1 MCLTICGTY
10 TPVKCPIEII
20 IIERTT
26 NITFLTLTHTTMGKT
41 NAKMCSH
48 KATQVLPLS
57 KGTPAVGIASSSYFA
72 ACARHVGALALFGLM
87 FCPVQV
93 MASRAPRLAMADSSS
108 VVTPVLPD
116 QGTTTPTDSIG
127 NGGAGD
133 AEEVVPDTIP
143 FAQLWKHNSWRSTN
157 EKAGSTTQQSWEI
170 ICNRPTKLTFNY
182 SCYNGSYGT
191 FQVTLNDSTIISRG
205 NWDSTEDRLYQI
217 DLPAGRYV
225 LKASYYTRYDNYYD
239 PDGLNEYCYARISGI
254 ATDDVQAN
262 ATAYLSGLA
271 DYPALKQE
279 LQTALDNSSAA
290 PDDEALYNTLA
301 ATLND
306 VRTAV
311 SYYPLIQKD
320 IVVAD
325 SILNEGAYV
334 DISEAVAL
342 GRAIDVNTSTSAN
355 YLAAFD
361 ALETSIA
368 VQVSSNQKIDD
379 WAFNTDQRYTIDNM
393 GYYLDQDHKVAAC
406 TGLEAQDADV
416 TNLVIPSTVRYNG
429 VTYAVVAL
437 YDNRYNQNKVR
448 TLTLP
453 RTLRHI
459 NDYGLS
465 DYRAITD
472 LEIPANVERMGNYI
486 VNNCPQLQRIKVNA
500 EVPPTLGSLDNNR
513 YYDEYGNSTY
523 HYLRIVIPRESFH
536 AYRLVNAWN
545 TDYNVLIGGDEGITV
560 NTGKIAAGDL
570 GHVVVEEAG
579 YLQEV
584 NKLIIEGELNADD
597 WSKIG
602 QMTNLTE
609 LDLSKALIDEIPSN
623 AFNGRWAIDKV
634 VLPPTLKKIGSYAF
648 QNTSLTSVNIPD
660 NVETIENNAFGR
672 VKRLQEVHLPD
683 NLTALGG
690 SAFEYCRNL
699 RAVKIPS
706 KIKVITWYAFRDCS
720 SLQSVELHDSITGF
734 GNESFAGCDL
744 REITLPKST
753 TAVGNHA
760 FEGNANL
767 SKVTFNEGL
776 IYIGESA
783 FQNTAIDTLNC
794 PSTLRNIYNS
804 AFAGC
809 RNLRQIY
816 LNEGLTRIEMYAL
829 ANNKATEI
837 VLPSSLEYCAG
848 GAFDDCDSLVTIE
861 ARSVMPPNTDN
872 GCPLTSADLTKAILY
887 VPVWSLAEY
896 QLATGWNQ
904 FYTFR
909 TSDFMPQYVKVNKD
923 FYFTLR
929 DELDPDYRP
938 DIELTV
944 TNNQITDS
952 QGNTD
957 YQHGNLTISGRS
969 KLAVNDF
976 SMVLS
981 PYAKYSYKQNY
992 YYNENY
998 RHLRPTS
1005 LIVKGEM
1012 RAENVTINL
1021 WNATNRWQF
1030 VSFPFDV
1037 KVSDI
1042 VPVDSTTSWV
1052 IRGHSGAE
1060 RAAGNAAAVWQN
1072 LSADDVLQAGKGY
1085 IMQCYK
1091 PDDKNGNYDAAQ
1103 FTVRPLTTTV
1113 NRQQIFNADNRTVAL
1128 EEHLAEF
1135 EHNRS
1140 WNLIGNPYPS
1150 YFDTRFLDFGAPFMV
1165 WNSNNQ
1171 NYEAYSPVDDSYILA
1186 PAEAFFVQRP
1196 VDQESIT
1203 FLKDGRQT
1211 DRYAR
1216 TLVEEEPASAP
1227 QRIRAAYDSNTHTA
1241 AQRTVFNIT
1250 LAKDGQQ
1257 ADRTRVVINEAATM
1271 QYDLSRDAAKFTGTE
1286 PAVSQ
1291 IFTINGATRY
1301 AINERPLNNGQALLG
1316 LHFGT
1321 DGTYTIG
1328 LSNQPDGQV
1337 TLEDRL
1343 TGTKL
1348 QLNGTAGYSFT
1359 AKAGDSTDRFVLHF
1373 DAVATGINAATVNEA
1388 DRNDDT
1394 YTLDG
1399 RKVNNPT
1406 APGLYIKGGK
1416 KGIK

>member
-1 MCLTICGTY
+1 
-10 TPVKCPIEII
+10 
-20 IIERTT
+20 
-26 NITFLTLTHTTMGKT
+26 MGKT

-57 KGTPAVGIASSSYFA
+57 KGTPAMGIASSSYFA

-108 VVTPVLPD
+108 VVTPVQPD

-239 PDGLNEYCYARISGI
+239 SEGLTEYCYAGISHI
-254 ATDDVQAN
+254 ATDDAQAN
-262 ATAYLSGLA
+262 ATAFLGALA

-279 LQTALDNSSAA
+279 LQTAIDNSNAA

-306 VRTAV
+306 VRKAV

-342 GRAIDVNTSTSAN
+342 GRAIDVNTSTSAD

-368 VQVSSNQKIDD
+368 VQVTSNQSIDD
-379 WAFNTDQRYTIDNM
+379 WAINTDQLYTVDNM
-393 GYYLDQDHKVAAC
+393 GYYFDKDHKVAAC
-406 TGLEAQDADV
+406 IGLQTEDADV
-416 TNLVIPSTVRYNG
+416 TDLVIPSTVRYNN

-459 NDYGLS
+459 NDWGLS
-465 DYRAITD
+465 DYRAITN
-472 LEIPANVERMGNYI
+472 LEIPANVERMGENVVY
-486 VNNCPQLQRIKVNA
+486 NCPQLRRIKVNA
-500 EVPPTLGSLDNNR
+500 EVPPTLGSLDNES
-513 YYDEYGNSTY
+513 YSDERAYIKIT
-523 HYLRIVIPRESFH
+523 IPRESFH
-536 AYRLVNAWN
+536 AYRLVSAWK
-545 TDYNVLIGGDEGITV
+545 TDRTVLIGGDEGVTV
-560 NTGKIAAGDL
+560 STGKIAAGDL

-597 WSKIG
+597 WSKIK

-623 AFNGRWAIDKV
+623 AFSGRWAIDKV
-634 VLPPTLKKIGSYAF
+634 VLPPTLKKVGSFAF
-648 QNTSLTSVNIPD
+648 QGTALTSVNIPD
-660 NVETIENNAFGR
+660 NVETIKECAFSQVR
-672 VKRLQEVHLPD
+672 QLQEVHLPD
-683 NLTALGG
+683 SLTSLGNY
-690 SAFEYCRNL
+690 AFAECRSL
-699 RAVKIPS
+699 RTVKIPT
-706 KIKVITWYAFRDCS
+706 KLKTIPDYTFQNCR
-720 SLQSVELHDSITGF
+720 SLQSVELHDSITAF
-734 GNESFAGCDL
+734 EDYSFNNCDL

-753 TAVGNHA
+753 TWVGGSA
-760 FEGNANL
+760 FKGNANL
-767 SKVTFNEGL
+767 SKVTLNEGL
-776 IYIGESA
+776 VDIWTYA

-794 PSTLRNIYNS
+794 PSTLRNIYSN
-804 AFAGC
+804 AFRDC
-809 RNLRQIY
+809 TNLRQIN
-816 LNEGLTRIEMYAL
+816 LNEGLTRIESGAL

-848 GAFDDCDSLVTIE
+848 GAFYDCDSLVTIE
-861 ARSVMPPNTDN
+861 ARSVMPPNTDGN
-872 GCPLTSADLTKAILY
+872 CPLSGTDLTKAVLY
-887 VPVWSLAEY
+887 VPVWSLSEY

-952 QGNTD
+952 QNNSD

-976 SMVLS
+976 SMVLA
-981 PYAKYSYKQNY
+981 PYAKYAYEGGGYNY
-992 YYNENY
+992 YNDY
-998 RHLRPTS
+998 RYLRPTS

-1091 PDDKNGNYDAAQ
+1091 PNDKNGNYDAAQ

-1227 QRIRAAYDSNTHTA
+1227 QRIRAAYDSNTHAA

-1373 DAVATGINAATVNEA
+1373 DAVATGINAATANEA

-1416 KGIK
+1416 KVIK

>member
-1 MCLTICGTY
+1 
-10 TPVKCPIEII
+10 
-20 IIERTT
+20 
-26 NITFLTLTHTTMGKT
+26 MGKT

-48 KATQVLPLS
+48 KAMQVLPLS
-57 KGTPAVGIASSSYFA
+57 KGTPTVGIASSSYFA

-108 VVTPVLPD
+108 VVTPVQPD

-127 NGGAGD
+127 NSGAGD
-133 AEEVVPDTIP
+133 TEQVLPDTIP
-143 FAQLWKHNSWRSTN
+143 FAQLWKHNSWQSTN
-157 EKAGSTTQQSWEI
+157 KEAGSTTQQSWEI
-170 ICNRPTKLTFNY
+170 ICSRPTKLSFNY
-182 SCYNGSYGT
+182 AYKNRYSEIH
-191 FQVTLNDSTIISRG
+191 VTLNDSTIIRDG
-205 NWDSTEDRLYQI
+205 AWYSTESRHYQI

-225 LKASYYTRYDNYYD
+225 LKASYYTEGENPDDINNQNY
-239 PDGLNEYCYARISGI
+239 NYARISDI
-254 ATDDVQAN
+254 ATDDAQSN
-262 ATAYLSGLA
+262 ATAFLGALA

-290 PDDEALYNTLA
+290 PDDEVLYNTLA

-306 VRTAV
+306 VRKAV

-342 GRAIDVNTSTSAN
+342 GRAIDVNTSTSAE
-355 YLAAFD
+355 YLAAFE

-368 VQVSSNQKIDD
+368 VQVTSNQKIDE
-379 WAFNTDQRYTIDNM
+379 WAINTDRRYTIDNM
-393 GYYLDQDHKVAAC
+393 GYYLDQEHKVAAC
-406 TGLEAQDADV
+406 TGLQAENADV

-472 LEIPANVERMGNYI
+472 LEIPANVERMGNNI
-486 VNNCPQLQRIKVNA
+486 VNNCPQLQRIKINA
-500 EVPPTLGSLDNNR
+500 EVPPTLGSLSNDY
-513 YYDEYGNSTY
+513 YYDEFNDRGR
-523 HYLRIVIPRESFH
+523 HYYKITIPRESFH
-536 AYRLVNAWN
+536 AYRLVNAWTN
-545 TDYNVLIGGDEGITV
+545 YTVLIGGDEGITV
-560 NTGKIAAGDL
+560 STGKIAAGDL
-570 GHVVVEEAG
+570 GHVVVDEAG

-584 NKLIIEGELNADD
+584 NKLIIEGELNSDD
-597 WSKIG
+597 WSKIK

-609 LDLSKALIDEIPSN
+609 VDLSKALIDEIPEG
-623 AFNGRWAIDKV
+623 AFRDRWAIDKV
-634 VLPPTLKKIGSYAF
+634 LLPPTLKKIGPYAF
-648 QNTSLTSVNIPD
+648 QRAALTSVNIPD
-660 NVETIENNAFGR
+660 NVETIDRTAFGGA
-672 VKRLQEVHLPD
+672 KYMQEVHLPD
-683 NLTALGG
+683 SLTSLGEG
-690 SAFEYCRNL
+690 AFEYCKSL
-699 RAVKIPS
+699 HSVKIPA
-706 KIKVITWYAFRDCS
+706 KIKEIPGYALRYCN
-720 SLQSVELHDSITGF
+720 SLQSVELHDSITSIGYEAF
-734 GNESFAGCDL
+734 GNSDL

-753 TAVGNHA
+753 TRVGDYA
-760 FEGNANL
+760 FKENTNL
-767 SKVTFNEGL
+767 SKVTLNEGL
-776 IYIGESA
+776 INIGDCA

-794 PSTLRNIYNS
+794 PSTLRSIS
-804 AFAGC
+804 EGAFAGC
-809 RNLRQIY
+809 GNLRQIN
-816 LNEGLTRIEMYAL
+816 LNEGLTRIELYAL

-837 VLPSSLEYCAG
+837 VLPSSLEYCSQS
-848 GAFDDCDSLVTIE
+848 AFDDCDSLVTIE
-861 ARSVMPPNTDN
+861 ARSVMPPNTDG
-872 GCPLTSADLTKAILY
+872 GCPLTSSDLTKAVLY

-929 DELDPDYRP
+929 DELAPDYRP

-952 QGNTD
+952 QNNSD

-976 SMVLS
+976 SMVLA
-981 PYAKYSYKQNY
+981 PYAKYAYEGGGYNY
-992 YYNENY
+992 YNDY
-998 RHLRPTS
+998 RYLRPTS

-1021 WNATNRWQF
+1021 WNATERWQF

-1091 PDDKNGNYDAAQ
+1091 PNDKNGNYDAAQ

-1227 QRIRAAYDSNTHTA
+1227 QRIRAAYDSNAHTA

-1301 AINERPLNNGQALLG
+1301 AINERPLNNGQAMLG

-1373 DAVATGINAATVNEA
+1373 DAVATGINAATTNEA

-1416 KGIK
+1416 KVIK

>member
-1 MCLTICGTY
+1 
-10 TPVKCPIEII
+10 
-20 IIERTT
+20 
-26 NITFLTLTHTTMGKT
+26 MGKT

-93 MASRAPRLAMADSSS
+93 MASRAPRLAVADSSE
-108 VVTPVLPD
+108 VVSPVLPD
-116 QGTTTPTDSIG
+116 QGTTAPTDSIG

-133 AEEVVPDTIP
+133 TEEVLPDTIP
-143 FAQLWKHNSWRSTN
+143 FAQLWKHNRYIVYGGT
-157 EKAGSTTQQSWEI
+157 EGTVEQKSWEI
-170 ICNRPTKLTFNY
+170 IARRETKLSF
-182 SCYNGSYGT
+182 SYGT
-191 FQVTLNDSTIISRG
+191 ADDQWNFYTQIFIDDERVREMNGGTYNNTFSVTLTPGRHILTFKNECYGEVDSTTYAFIS
-205 NWDSTEDRLYQI
+205 DIATEDAQ
-217 DLPAGRYV
+217 
-225 LKASYYTRYDNYYD
+225 T
-239 PDGLNEYCYARISGI
+239 
-254 ATDDVQAN
+254 N
-262 ATAYLSGLA
+262 ATAFVNALEG
-271 DYPALKQE
+271 YPPLKQE
-279 LQTALDNSSAA
+279 LQTALDNYNAA

-306 VRTAV
+306 VRKAV

-342 GRAIDVNTSTSAN
+342 GRAIDVNTSTSAD

-368 VQVSSNQKIDD
+368 VQVTSNQSIDD

-406 TGLEAQDADV
+406 TGLEAENADV
-416 TNLVIPSTVRYNG
+416 TDLVIPSTVRYNG

-459 NDYGLS
+459 NDGGLS

-472 LEIPANVERMGNYI
+472 LEIPANVERMGNNI
-486 VNNCPQLQRIKVNA
+486 VYNCPQLQRIKVNA
-500 EVPPTLGSLDNNR
+500 EVPPTLGSLDNNS
-513 YYDEYGNSTY
+513 YYEDGYRTY
-523 HYLRIVIPRESFH
+523 HYIRIVIPRESFH

-545 TDYNVLIGGDEGITV
+545 TDHNVLIGGDEGITV
-560 NTGKIAAGDL
+560 STGKIAAGDL

-597 WSKIG
+597 WSKIK

-609 LDLSKALIDEIPSN
+609 LDLSKALIDEIPN
-623 AFNGRWAIDKV
+623 EAFNGRWAIDKV
-634 VLPPTLKKIGSYAF
+634 LLPPTLKKIGAYAF
-648 QNTSLTSVNIPD
+648 QGTALTSVNIPD
-660 NVETIENNAFGR
+660 NVESIKECAFNNAR
-672 VKRLQEVHLPD
+672 QLQEVHLPD
-683 NLTALGG
+683 SLTSLGT
-690 SAFEYCRNL
+690 SAFEYCRSL
-699 RAVKIPS
+699 RTIKIPT
-706 KIKVITWYAFRDCS
+706 KLKVIPPYTFDACK

-734 GNESFAGCDL
+734 GNHAFVNCDL

-753 TAVGNHA
+753 SWVDNDAFSGNV
-760 FEGNANL
+760 NL
-767 SKVTFNEGL
+767 SKVTLNEGL
-776 IYIGESA
+776 VNISDKA
-783 FQNTAIDTLNC
+783 FYQTAIDTLNC
-794 PSTLRNIYNS
+794 PSTLRSIRNS
-804 AFAGC
+804 AFARC
-809 RNLRQIY
+809 NNLRQIN
-816 LNEGLTRIEMYAL
+816 LNEGLTRIESGAL

-848 GAFDDCDSLVTIE
+848 GAFYDCDSLVTIE
-861 ARSVMPPNTDN
+861 ARSVMPPNTDGN
-872 GCPLTSADLTKAILY
+872 CPLSGTDLTKAVLY
-887 VPVWSLAEY
+887 VPVWSLSEY

-938 DIELTV
+938 DIELTY

-952 QGNTD
+952 QGNDD

-981 PYAKYSYKQNY
+981 PFTKYIYEGGYYDYYSNESYRY
-992 YYNENY
+992 
-998 RHLRPTS
+998 LRPTS

-1091 PDDKNGNYDAAQ
+1091 PDDKNGNYEAAQ

-1196 VDQESIT
+1196 VDQENIT

-1227 QRIRAAYDSNTHTA
+1227 QRIRAAYDSNAHTA

-1373 DAVATGINAATVNEA
+1373 DAVATGINAATTNEA

-1416 KGIK
+1416 KVIK

>member
-1 MCLTICGTY
+1 
-10 TPVKCPIEII
+10 
-20 IIERTT
+20 
-26 NITFLTLTHTTMGKT
+26 MGKT

-93 MASRAPRLAMADSSS
+93 MASRAPRLAVADSSE
-108 VVTPVLPD
+108 VVSPVLPDQGTTAPTDSIGNGGTVLPD

-127 NGGAGD
+127 NGGTD
-133 AEEVVPDTIP
+133 DTEEVLPDTIP
-143 FAQLWKHNSWRSTN
+143 YEQLLKHNSWQSTN
-157 EKAGSTTQQSWEI
+157 KEAGSTTQQSWEI
-170 ICNRPTKLTFNY
+170 ICNRPTKLLFIYACNNY
-182 SCYNGSYGT
+182 DSYGT
-191 FQVTLNDSTIISRG
+191 FQVTLNDSTIISKDR
-205 NWDSTEDRLYQI
+205 WSSTNGQLYQI
-217 DLPAGRYV
+217 ELPAGRYV
-225 LKASYYTRYDNYYD
+225 LKASYYTRYDNQND
-239 PDGLNEYCYARISGI
+239 DCYARISSI
-254 ATDDVQAN
+254 ATDDAQAN
-262 ATAYLSGLA
+262 ATAYLGALA

-306 VRTAV
+306 VRKAV

-342 GRAIDVNTSTSAN
+342 GRAIDVNTSTSAD
-355 YLAAFD
+355 YLAAFE

-379 WAFNTDQRYTIDNM
+379 WAFNTNQRYTIDNM

-406 TGLEAQDADV
+406 TGLEVQDADV
-416 TNLVIPSTVRYNG
+416 TDLVIPSTVRYND

-459 NDYGLS
+459 NDWGLS

-472 LEIPANVERMGNYI
+472 LEIPANVERMGENI
-486 VNNCPQLQRIKVNA
+486 VYNCPQLQRIKVNA
-500 EVPPTLGSLDNNR
+500 EVPPTLGSLDNNSYHEDGYR
-513 YYDEYGNSTY
+513 TY
-523 HYLRIVIPRESFH
+523 HYIRIVIPRESFH

-560 NTGKIAAGDL
+560 STGKIAAGDL

-597 WSKIG
+597 WSKIK

-623 AFNGRWAIDKV
+623 AFSGRWAIDKV
-634 VLPPTLKKIGSYAF
+634 VLPPTLKKIGSFAF
-648 QNTSLTSVNIPD
+648 QGTALTSVNIPD
-660 NVETIENNAFGR
+660 NVETIKECAFSQVR
-672 VKRLQEVHLPD
+672 QLQEVHLPD
-683 NLTALGG
+683 SLTSLGNY
-690 SAFEYCRNL
+690 AFAECRSL
-699 RAVKIPS
+699 RTVKIPT
-706 KIKVITWYAFRDCS
+706 KLKTIPDYTFQNCR
-720 SLQSVELHDSITGF
+720 SLQSVELHDSITAF
-734 GNESFAGCDL
+734 EDYSFNNCDL

-753 TAVGNHA
+753 TWVGGSA
-760 FEGNANL
+760 FKGNANL
-767 SKVTFNEGL
+767 SKVTLNEGL
-776 IYIGESA
+776 VDIWTYA

-794 PSTLRNIYNS
+794 PSTLRNIYSN
-804 AFAGC
+804 AFRDC
-809 RNLRQIY
+809 TNLRQIN
-816 LNEGLTRIEMYAL
+816 LNEGLTRIESGAL

-848 GAFDDCDSLVTIE
+848 GAFYDCDSLVTIE
-861 ARSVMPPNTDN
+861 ARSVMPPNTDGN
-872 GCPLTSADLTKAILY
+872 CPLSGTDLTKAVLY
-887 VPVWSLAEY
+887 VPVWSLSEY

-952 QGNTD
+952 QNNSD

-976 SMVLS
+976 SMVLA
-981 PYAKYSYKQNY
+981 PYAKYAYEGGGYNY
-992 YYNENY
+992 YNDY
-998 RHLRPTS
+998 RYLRPTS

-1091 PDDKNGNYDAAQ
+1091 PNDKNGSYDAAQ

-1165 WNSNNQ
+1165 WNSYNG

-1227 QRIRAAYDSNTHTA
+1227 QRIRAAYDSNTHAA

-1250 LAKDGQQ
+1250 LTKDGQQ

-1328 LSNQPDGQV
+1328 LSNQPDGQI

-1343 TGTKL
+1343 TGTRL

-1373 DAVATGINAATVNEA
+1373 DAVATGINAATANEA
-1388 DRNDDT
+1388 DHNDDT

-1416 KGIK
+1416 KVIK

>member
-1 MCLTICGTY
+1 
-10 TPVKCPIEII
+10 
-20 IIERTT
+20 
-26 NITFLTLTHTTMGKT
+26 MGKT

-93 MASRAPRLAMADSSS
+93 MASRAPRLAVADSSE
-108 VVTPVLPD
+108 VVSPVLPD
-116 QGTTTPTDSIG
+116 QGTTTPTDSID

-133 AEEVVPDTIP
+133 TEQVLPDTIP
-143 FAQLWKHNSWRSTN
+143 FAQLWKHNRYIVYGGT
-157 EKAGSTTQQSWEI
+157 EGTVEQKSWEI
-170 ICNRPTKLTFNY
+170 IARRETKLSF
-182 SCYNGSYGT
+182 SYGT
-191 FQVTLNDSTIISRG
+191 ADDQWNFYTQIFIDDERVREMNGGTYNNTFSVTLTPGRHILTFKNECYGEVDSTTYAFIS
-205 NWDSTEDRLYQI
+205 DIATEDAQ
-217 DLPAGRYV
+217 
-225 LKASYYTRYDNYYD
+225 T
-239 PDGLNEYCYARISGI
+239 
-254 ATDDVQAN
+254 N
-262 ATAYLSGLA
+262 ATAFVNALEG
-271 DYPALKQE
+271 YPPLKQE

-306 VRTAV
+306 VRKAV

-342 GRAIDVNTSTSAN
+342 GRAIDVNTSTSAD

-368 VQVSSNQKIDD
+368 VQVTSNQSIDD

-406 TGLEAQDADV
+406 TGLETENADV
-416 TNLVIPSTVRYNG
+416 TDLVIPSTVRYNG

-459 NDYGLS
+459 NDGGLS
-465 DYRAITD
+465 YYRAITD
-472 LEIPANVERMGNYI
+472 LEIPANVERMGENI
-486 VNNCPQLQRIKVNA
+486 VYNCPQLQRIKVNA
-500 EVPPTLGSLDNNR
+500 EVPPTLGSLDNNS
-513 YYDEYGNSTY
+513 YYEDGYRTY
-523 HYLRIVIPRESFH
+523 HYIRIVIPRESFH

-560 NTGKIAAGDL
+560 STGKIAAGDL

-597 WSKIG
+597 WSKIK

-623 AFNGRWAIDKV
+623 AFSGRWAIDKV
-634 VLPPTLKKIGSYAF
+634 VLPPTLKKIGSFAF
-648 QNTSLTSVNIPD
+648 QGTALTSVNIPD
-660 NVETIENNAFGR
+660 NVETIKECAFSQVR
-672 VKRLQEVHLPD
+672 QLQEVHLPD
-683 NLTALGG
+683 SLTSLGNY
-690 SAFEYCRNL
+690 AFAECRSL
-699 RAVKIPS
+699 RTVKIPT
-706 KIKVITWYAFRDCS
+706 KLKTIPDYTFQNCR
-720 SLQSVELHDSITGF
+720 SLQSVELHDSITAF
-734 GNESFAGCDL
+734 EDYSFDNCDL

-753 TAVGNHA
+753 TWVGGSA
-760 FEGNANL
+760 FRGNANL
-767 SKVTFNEGL
+767 SKVTLNEGL
-776 IYIGESA
+776 VDIWTYA

-794 PSTLRNIYNS
+794 PSTLRNIYSN
-804 AFAGC
+804 AFRDC
-809 RNLRQIY
+809 TNLRQIN
-816 LNEGLTRIEMYAL
+816 LNEGLTRIESGAL

-848 GAFDDCDSLVTIE
+848 GAFYDCDSLVTIE
-861 ARSVMPPNTDN
+861 ARSVMPPNTDGN
-872 GCPLTSADLTKAILY
+872 CPLSGTDLTKAVLY
-887 VPVWSLAEY
+887 VPVWSLSEY

-929 DELDPDYRP
+929 DELAPDYRP

-952 QGNTD
+952 QNNSD

-976 SMVLS
+976 SMVLA
-981 PYAKYSYKQNY
+981 PYAKYAYEGGGYNY
-992 YYNENY
+992 YNDY
-998 RHLRPTS
+998 RYLRPTS

-1052 IRGHSGAE
+1052 IRSHSGAE

-1085 IMQCYK
+1085 IMQCFK
-1091 PDDKNGNYDAAQ
+1091 PNDKNGSYDAAQ

-1165 WNSNNQ
+1165 WNSYNQ

-1196 VDQESIT
+1196 VDQENIT

-1373 DAVATGINAATVNEA
+1373 DAVATGINAATTNEA

-1416 KGIK
+1416 KVIK

>member
-1 MCLTICGTY
+1 
-10 TPVKCPIEII
+10 
-20 IIERTT
+20 
-26 NITFLTLTHTTMGKT
+26 MGKT

-57 KGTPAVGIASSSYFA
+57 KGTPTVGIASSSYFA

-127 NGGAGD
+127 NSGAGD
-133 AEEVVPDTIP
+133 TDQVLPDTIP
-143 FAQLWKHNSWRSTN
+143 FAQLWKHNNWQSTN
-157 EKAGSTTQQSWEI
+157 EAAGSTTQQSWEI
-170 ICNRPTKLTFNY
+170 ICNRPTKLFFNY
-182 SCYNGSYGT
+182 ACNNNSSSS
-191 FQVTLNDSTIISRG
+191 FQVTLNDSTIIGRG
-205 NWDSTEDRLYQI
+205 GWNSTEGEHYQI
-217 DLPAGRYV
+217 ELPAGRYV
-225 LKASYYTRYDNYYD
+225 LKASFYTYYENQN
-239 PDGLNEYCYARISGI
+239 GYCYARISGI
-254 ATDDVQAN
+254 ATDDAQSN
-262 ATAYLSGLA
+262 ATAYLSGLV

-279 LQTALDNSSAA
+279 LQTALDNSNAA

-306 VRTAV
+306 VRKAV

-342 GRAIDVNTSTSAN
+342 GRAIDVNTSTSAD
-355 YLAAFD
+355 YLAAFE

-368 VQVSSNQKIDD
+368 VQVTSNQSIDD
-379 WAFNTDQRYTIDNM
+379 WAINTDQRYTIDNM
-393 GYYLDQDHKVAAC
+393 GYYLDQEHKVAAC
-406 TGLEAQDADV
+406 TGLQVQDADV

-809 RNLRQIY
+809 RNLRQIN
-816 LNEGLTRIEMYAL
+816 LNEGLTRIETYAL

-944 TNNQITDS
+944 TNNEITDS
-952 QGNTD
+952 HDNRD

-981 PYAKYSYKQNY
+981 PYAKYAYEGGGYNY
-992 YYNENY
+992 YNDY
-998 RHLRPTS
+998 RYLRPTS

-1021 WNATNRWQF
+1021 WNATERWQF

-1060 RAAGNAAAVWQN
+1060 RAAGNTAAVWQN

-1091 PDDKNGNYDAAQ
+1091 PNDGNNYYEAAQ

-1373 DAVATGINAATVNEA
+1373 DAVATGINAATANEA

-1416 KGIK
+1416 KVIK

>member
-1 MCLTICGTY
+1 
-10 TPVKCPIEII
+10 
-20 IIERTT
+20 
-26 NITFLTLTHTTMGKT
+26 MGKT

-93 MASRAPRLAMADSSS
+93 MASRAPRLAVADSSE
-108 VVTPVLPD
+108 VVSPVLPD
-116 QGTTTPTDSIG
+116 QGTTTPTDSID

-133 AEEVVPDTIP
+133 TEEVLPDTIP
-143 FAQLWKHNSWRSTN
+143 FAQLWKHNRYIVYGGT
-157 EKAGSTTQQSWEI
+157 EGTVEQKSWEI
-170 ICNRPTKLTFNY
+170 IARRETKLSF
-182 SCYNGSYGT
+182 SYGT
-191 FQVTLNDSTIISRG
+191 ADDQWNFYTQIFIDDERVREMNGGTYNNTFSVTLTPGRHILTFKNECYGEADSTTYAFIS
-205 NWDSTEDRLYQI
+205 DIATEDAQ
-217 DLPAGRYV
+217 
-225 LKASYYTRYDNYYD
+225 T
-239 PDGLNEYCYARISGI
+239 
-254 ATDDVQAN
+254 N
-262 ATAYLSGLA
+262 ATAFVNALEG
-271 DYPALKQE
+271 YPALKQE

-290 PDDEALYNTLA
+290 PDDEALYNTLV

-306 VRTAV
+306 VRKAV
-311 SYYPLIQKD
+311 SVLSLIQKD

-342 GRAIDVNTSTSAN
+342 GRAIDVNTSTSAD

-368 VQVSSNQKIDD
+368 IQVTSEQSIDD
-379 WAFNTDQRYTIDNM
+379 WAFNTSQRYTIDNM

-406 TGLEAQDADV
+406 TGLEARDV
-416 TNLVIPSTVRYNG
+416 EIEDLVIPSTVRYND

-437 YDNRYNQNKVR
+437 YDNRYDQNKVR

-459 NDYGLS
+459 NNDGLS

-472 LEIPANVERMGNYI
+472 LEIPANVERMGHNVVY
-486 VNNCPQLQRIKVNA
+486 NCPQLRRIKVNA
-500 EVPPTLGSLDNNR
+500 EVPPTLESLN
-513 YYDEYGNSTY
+513 DEYY
-523 HYLRIVIPRESFH
+523 YYRIIIPRESFH

-545 TDYNVLIGGDEGITV
+545 NRTVLIGGDEGVTV
-560 NTGKIAAGDL
+560 STGKIAAGDL
-570 GHVVVEEAG
+570 GHVVIEEAG

-584 NKLIIEGELNADD
+584 NKLIIEGELNVDD
-597 WSKIG
+597 WSKIK

-609 LDLSKALIDEIPSN
+609 LDLSKALIDEIPN
-623 AFNGRWAIDKV
+623 EAFNGRWAIDKV
-634 VLPPTLKKIGSYAF
+634 LLPPTLKKIGTYAF
-648 QNTSLTSVNIPD
+648 QGTALTSVNIPD
-660 NVETIENNAFGR
+660 NVETIEESAFSQA
-672 VKRLQEVHLPD
+672 KKLQEVHLPD
-683 NLTALGG
+683 SLTSLGRY
-690 SAFEYCRNL
+690 AFVSCRSL
-699 RAVKIPS
+699 RTVKIPT
-706 KIKVITWYAFRDCS
+706 KLKEIPWYTFDGCK
-720 SLQSVELHDSITGF
+720 SLQSVELHDSITGIGDYAF
-734 GNESFAGCDL
+734 RSCDL

-753 TAVGNHA
+753 TWVGGYA
-760 FEGNANL
+760 FNGNSNL
-767 SKVTFNEGL
+767 SKVTLNEGL
-776 IYIGESA
+776 IDIWAYA
-783 FQNTAIDTLNC
+783 FQDTAIDTLNC
-794 PSTLRNIYNS
+794 PSTLRNIYNA

-809 RNLRQIY
+809 RNLRQIN
-816 LNEGLTRIEMYAL
+816 LNEGLTRIEVYAL

-837 VLPSSLEYCAG
+837 VLPSSLEYCSQS
-848 GAFDDCDSLVTIE
+848 AFDDCDSLVTIE
-861 ARSVMPPNTDN
+861 ARSVMPPNTDG
-872 GCPLTSADLTKAILY
+872 GCPLTGTDLTKAVLY

-929 DELDPDYRP
+929 DELAPDYRP
-938 DIELTV
+938 DIELTY
-944 TNNQITDS
+944 TSNQITDS
-952 QGNTD
+952 QGNSD

-969 KLAVNDF
+969 KLAVNNF

-981 PYAKYSYKQNY
+981 PYFKYTKDSNGY
-992 YYNENY
+992 YGNTY
-998 RHLRPTS
+998 LTPTC

-1042 VPVDSTTSWV
+1042 VPVDSTISWV
-1052 IRGHSGAE
+1052 IRSHSGAE

-1091 PDDKNGNYDAAQ
+1091 PNDKNGNGYYAAQ

-1165 WNSNNQ
+1165 WNNNNQ

-1227 QRIRAAYDSNTHTA
+1227 QRIRAAYDSNAHTA

-1373 DAVATGINAATVNEA
+1373 DAVATGINAATTNEA

-1416 KGIK
+1416 KVIK

>member
-1 MCLTICGTY
+1 
-10 TPVKCPIEII
+10 
-20 IIERTT
+20 
-26 NITFLTLTHTTMGKT
+26 MGKT

-93 MASRAPRLAMADSSS
+93 MASRAPRLAVADSSE
-108 VVTPVLPD
+108 VVSPVLPD
-116 QGTTTPTDSIG
+116 QGTTAPTDSID

-133 AEEVVPDTIP
+133 TEEVLPDTIP
-143 FAQLWKHNSWRSTN
+143 FAQLWKHNSWQSTN
-157 EKAGSTTQQSWEI
+157 KEAESTTQQSWEI

-182 SCYNGSYGT
+182 ACNNYNAYGT
-191 FQVTLNDSTIISRG
+191 FQVTLNDSTIIRRDRWS
-205 NWDSTEDRLYQI
+205 STERELYQI
-217 DLPAGRYV
+217 DLPAGRHV
-225 LKASYYTRYDNYYD
+225 LKASYNTRYDNYYD
-239 PDGLNEYCYARISGI
+239 DSEGLIDYCYAAISGI
-254 ATDDVQAN
+254 ATDDAQSN
-262 ATAYLSGLA
+262 ATAYLGTLA

-279 LQTALDNSSAA
+279 LQTALDNYNAT

-306 VRTAV
+306 VRKAV

-342 GRAIDVNTSTSAN
+342 GRAIDVNTSTSAD
-355 YLAAFD
+355 YMAAFD

-368 VQVSSNQKIDD
+368 VQVSSNQSIDD
-379 WAFNTDQRYTIDNM
+379 WAFNTSPQYTIDNM
-393 GYYLDQDHKVAAC
+393 GYYLDKGHKVAAC
-406 TGLEAQDADV
+406 TGLQTENADM
-416 TNLVIPSTVRYNG
+416 TDLVIPSTVRYNN

-459 NDYGLS
+459 NDWGLS

-472 LEIPANVERMGNYI
+472 LEIPANVERMGNNI
-486 VNNCPQLQRIKVNA
+486 VYNCPKLQRIKINA
-500 EVPPTLGSLDNNR
+500 EVPPTLGSLDNES
-513 YYDEYGNSTY
+513 YSDERAYIKIT
-523 HYLRIVIPRESFH
+523 IPRESFH
-536 AYRLVNAWN
+536 AYRLVSAWK
-545 TDYNVLIGGDEGITV
+545 TDRTVLIGGDEGVTV
-560 NTGKIAAGDL
+560 STGKIAAGDL
-570 GHVVVEEAG
+570 GHVVIEEAS

-584 NKLIIEGELNADD
+584 NKLIIEGELNSDD
-597 WSKIG
+597 WSKIK

-609 LDLSKALIDEIPSN
+609 LDLSKALIDEIPSY
-623 AFNGRWAIDKV
+623 AFSGRWAIEKV
-634 VLPPTLKKIGSYAF
+634 LLPPTLKKIGTYAF
-648 QNTSLTSVNIPD
+648 QKTSLTSVNIPD
-660 NVETIENNAFGR
+660 NVETIEVYAFSNAR
-672 VKRLQEVHLPD
+672 QLQELHLPD
-683 NLTALGG
+683 SLTSLGRY
-690 SAFEYCRNL
+690 AFEECRSL
-699 RAVKIPS
+699 RTVKIPT
-706 KIKVITWYAFRDCS
+706 KLKEIPWYAFHNCS
-720 SLQSVELHDSITGF
+720 SLQSVELHDSITGIGDYAF
-734 GNESFAGCDL
+734 RNCDL

-753 TAVGNHA
+753 TWVGGYA
-760 FEGNANL
+760 FYGNANL
-767 SKVTFNEGL
+767 SKVTLNEGL
-776 IYIGESA
+776 VDIWTYA

-794 PSTLRNIYNS
+794 PSTLRNIYSN
-804 AFAGC
+804 AFRDC
-809 RNLRQIY
+809 TNLRQIN
-816 LNEGLTRIEMYAL
+816 LNEGLTRIESGAL

-848 GAFDDCDSLVTIE
+848 GAFYDCDSLITIE
-861 ARSVMPPNTDN
+861 ARSVMPPNTGG
-872 GCPLTSADLTKAILY
+872 GCPLTGTDLTKAVLY

-904 FYTFR
+904 FITSR

-938 DIELTV
+938 DIELTI
-944 TNNQITDS
+944 TDNEITDS
-952 QGNTD
+952 HGNTD

-981 PYAKYSYKQNY
+981 PCSKTTRTA
-992 YYNENY
+992 
-998 RHLRPTS
+998 LRPTS

-1091 PDDKNGNYDAAQ
+1091 PNDKNGNGYYAAQ

-1150 YFDTRFLDFGAPFMV
+1150 YFDTRFLDFEAPFLV
-1165 WNSNNQ
+1165 WNSNNG

-1211 DRYAR
+1211 DHYAR

-1227 QRIRAAYDSNTHTA
+1227 QRIRAAYDSNPHTA

-1257 ADRTRVVINEAATM
+1257 ADRTRVVINEDATM

-1373 DAVATGINAATVNEA
+1373 DAVATGINAATANEA

-1416 KGIK
+1416 KVIK

>member
-1 MCLTICGTY
+1 
-10 TPVKCPIEII
+10 
-20 IIERTT
+20 
-26 NITFLTLTHTTMGKT
+26 MGKT

-108 VVTPVLPD
+108 VVSPVLPD
-116 QGTTTPTDSIG
+116 QGTSAPTDSIG
-127 NGGAGD
+127 NSGAGD
-133 AEEVVPDTIP
+133 TDQVLPDTIP
-143 FAQLWKHNSWRSTN
+143 FAQLWKHNRYIVYGGT
-157 EKAGSTTQQSWEI
+157 EGTVEQKSWEI
-170 ICNRPTKLTFNY
+170 IARRETKLSF
-182 SCYNGSYGT
+182 SYGT
-191 FQVTLNDSTIISRG
+191 ADDQWNFYTQIFIDDERVREMNGGTYNNTFSVTLTPGRHILTFKNECYGEVDSTTYAFIS
-205 NWDSTEDRLYQI
+205 DIATEDAQ
-217 DLPAGRYV
+217 
-225 LKASYYTRYDNYYD
+225 T
-239 PDGLNEYCYARISGI
+239 
-254 ATDDVQAN
+254 N
-262 ATAYLSGLA
+262 ATAFVNALEG
-271 DYPALKQE
+271 YPPLKQE
-279 LQTALDNSSAA
+279 LQTALDNYNAA
-290 PDDEALYNTLA
+290 PDDEAIYNTLA

-306 VRTAV
+306 VRKAV

-342 GRAIDVNTSTSAN
+342 GRAIDVNTSTSAD
-355 YLAAFD
+355 YLAAFE

-368 VQVSSNQKIDD
+368 VQVSSNQSIDD
-379 WAFNTDQRYTIDNM
+379 WAFNTSQRYTIDNM
-393 GYYLDQDHKVAAC
+393 GYYLDQEHKVAAC
-406 TGLEAQDADV
+406 TGLQTEDADV

-459 NDYGLS
+459 NDGGLS

-472 LEIPANVERMGNYI
+472 LEIPANVERMGDYI
-486 VNNCPQLQRIKVNA
+486 VNDCPQLQRIKVNA
-500 EVPPTLGSLDNNR
+500 EVPPTLGSLGVDS
-513 YYDEYGNSTY
+513 YYEDGYTAY
-523 HYLRIVIPRESFH
+523 RHLRIVIPRESFH
-536 AYRLVNAWN
+536 AYRLVSAWN

-560 NTGKIAAGDL
+560 STGKIAAGDL

-584 NKLIIEGELNADD
+584 NKLIIEGELNSDD

-609 LDLSKALIDEIPSN
+609 LDLSKALIDEIPSY
-623 AFNGRWAIDKV
+623 AFNERGAIDKV

-648 QNTSLTSVNIPD
+648 QRTSLTSVNIPD
-660 NVETIENNAFGR
+660 NVETIEEAAFR
-672 VKRLQEVHLPD
+672 QIKQLQEVHLPD
-683 NLTALGG
+683 SLTSLGRY
-690 SAFEYCRNL
+690 AFAECRSL
-699 RAVKIPS
+699 RTVKIPT
-706 KIKVITWYAFRDCS
+706 KLKEIPWYAFDGCK

-734 GNESFAGCDL
+734 GDYSFRSCDL

-753 TAVGNHA
+753 TWIGGRA
-760 FEGNANL
+760 FAENTNL
-767 SKVTFNEGL
+767 SKVTLNEEL
-776 IYIGESA
+776 IDIWAYA

-794 PSTLRNIYNS
+794 PSTLRNIYNG

-809 RNLRQIY
+809 RNLSQIN
-816 LNEGLTRIEMYAL
+816 LNEGLTRIEVYAL

-837 VLPSSLEYCAG
+837 VLPSSLEYCSQS
-848 GAFDDCDSLVTIE
+848 AFDDCDSLVTIE
-861 ARSVMPPNTDN
+861 ARSVMPPNTDG
-872 GCPLTSADLTKAILY
+872 GCPLTGTDLTKAALY
-887 VPVWSLAEY
+887 VPVWSLSEY

-944 TNNQITDS
+944 TNNEITDS
-952 QGNTD
+952 HDNTD

-981 PYAKYSYKQNY
+981 PYTKYAYEGGDGY
-992 YYNENY
+992 YYNDNY
-998 RHLRPTS
+998 RYLRPTS

-1060 RAAGNAAAVWQN
+1060 RAAGNTAAVWQN

-1091 PDDKNGNYDAAQ
+1091 PDDKNGNYYAAQ

-1196 VDQESIT
+1196 VDQENIT

-1328 LSNQPDGQV
+1328 LSNQPDGQI

-1373 DAVATGINAATVNEA
+1373 DAVATGINAATTNEA

-1399 RKVNNPT
+1399 RKVNTPT

-1416 KGIK
+1416 KVIK

>member
-1 MCLTICGTY
+1 
-10 TPVKCPIEII
+10 
-20 IIERTT
+20 
-26 NITFLTLTHTTMGKT
+26 MGKT

-108 VVTPVLPD
+108 VVTPVQPD
-116 QGTTTPTDSIG
+116 QGTTAPTDSIG
-127 NGGAGD
+127 NSGAGD
-133 AEEVVPDTIP
+133 TDQVLPDTIP

-306 VRTAV
+306 VRKATM
-311 SYYPLIQKD
+311 YYPLIQKD

-379 WAFNTDQRYTIDNM
+379 WAFNTNQRYTIDNM

-459 NDYGLS
+459 NDNGLS

-472 LEIPANVERMGNYI
+472 LEIPANVERMGDNVVY
-486 VNNCPQLQRIKVNA
+486 NCPQLQRIKVNA
-500 EVPPTLGSLDNNR
+500 EVPPTLGSLDNNS
-513 YYDEYGNSTY
+513 YYEDGYRTY
-523 HYLRIVIPRESFH
+523 HYIRIVIPRESFH

-560 NTGKIAAGDL
+560 STGKIAAGDL

-597 WSKIG
+597 WSKIK

-623 AFNGRWAIDKV
+623 AFSGRWAIDKV
-634 VLPPTLKKIGSYAF
+634 VLPPTLKKIGSFAF
-648 QNTSLTSVNIPD
+648 QGTALTSVNIPD
-660 NVETIENNAFGR
+660 NVETIKECAFSQVR
-672 VKRLQEVHLPD
+672 QLQEVHLPD
-683 NLTALGG
+683 SLTSLGNY
-690 SAFEYCRNL
+690 AFAECRSL
-699 RAVKIPS
+699 RTVKIPT
-706 KIKVITWYAFRDCS
+706 KLKTIPDYTFQNCR
-720 SLQSVELHDSITGF
+720 SLQSVELHDSITAF
-734 GNESFAGCDL
+734 EDYSFNNCDL

-753 TAVGNHA
+753 TWVGGSA
-760 FEGNANL
+760 FKGNANL
-767 SKVTFNEGL
+767 SKVTLNEGL
-776 IYIGESA
+776 VDIWTYA

-794 PSTLRNIYNS
+794 PSTLRNIYSN
-804 AFAGC
+804 AFRDC
-809 RNLRQIY
+809 TNLRQIN
-816 LNEGLTRIEMYAL
+816 LNEGLTRIESGAL

-848 GAFDDCDSLVTIE
+848 GAFYDCDSLVTIE
-861 ARSVMPPNTDN
+861 ARSVMPPNTDGN
-872 GCPLTSADLTKAILY
+872 CPLSGTDLTKAVLY
-887 VPVWSLAEY
+887 VPVWSLSEY

-952 QGNTD
+952 QNNSD

-976 SMVLS
+976 SMVLA
-981 PYAKYSYKQNY
+981 PYAKYAYEGGGYNY
-992 YYNENY
+992 YNDY
-998 RHLRPTS
+998 RYLRPTS

-1021 WNATNRWQF
+1021 WNATERWQF

-1091 PDDKNGNYDAAQ
+1091 PNDKNGNYDAAQ

-1227 QRIRAAYDSNTHTA
+1227 QRIRAAYDSNAHTA

-1373 DAVATGINAATVNEA
+1373 DAVATGINAATANEA
-1388 DRNDDT
+1388 DRNDNT

-1416 KGIK
+1416 KVIK

>member
-1 MCLTICGTY
+1 
-10 TPVKCPIEII
+10 
-20 IIERTT
+20 
-26 NITFLTLTHTTMGKT
+26 MGKT

-93 MASRAPRLAMADSSS
+93 MASRAPRLAIADSSE
-108 VVTPVLPD
+108 VVSPVLPD
-116 QGTTTPTDSIG
+116 QGTTAPTDSID

-133 AEEVVPDTIP
+133 TEQVLPDTIP
-143 FAQLWKHNSWRSTN
+143 FAQLLMHNNWQSTN
-157 EKAGSTTQQSWEI
+157 IEDGSTTQQSWEI

-182 SCYNGSYGT
+182 ACQNYNARGL
-191 FQVTLNDSTIISRG
+191 FQVTLNDSVIISRSR
-205 NWDSTEDRLYQI
+205 WDSTDGEAYQI
-217 DLPAGRYV
+217 DLPVGRYV
-225 LKASYYTRYDNYYD
+225 LKASYHINYYD
-239 PDGLNEYCYARISGI
+239 ENCYARISGI
-254 ATDDVQAN
+254 ATDDAQSN
-262 ATAYLSGLA
+262 ATAYLSGLV

-290 PDDEALYNTLA
+290 LDDEALYNTLA

-342 GRAIDVNTSTSAN
+342 GRAIDVNTSTSAD
-355 YLAAFD
+355 YLAAFE

-368 VQVSSNQKIDD
+368 VQVSSNQSIDD
-379 WAFNTDQRYTIDNM
+379 WAINTDQLYTIDNM

-406 TGLEAQDADV
+406 TGLQTENADV
-416 TNLVIPSTVRYNG
+416 TDLVIPSTVRYNN

-437 YDNRYNQNKVR
+437 YDNRYDQDKVR

-472 LEIPANVERMGNYI
+472 LEIPANVERMGNDVVY
-486 VNNCPQLQRIKVNA
+486 NCPQLRRIKVNA
-500 EVPPTLGSLDNNR
+500 EVPPTLGSLNHE
-513 YYDEYGNSTY
+513 YYYY
-523 HYLRIVIPRESFH
+523 RIIIPRESFH
-536 AYRLVNAWN
+536 AYRLVNAWTN
-545 TDYNVLIGGDEGITV
+545 RTVLIGGDEGVTV
-560 NTGKIAAGDL
+560 STGKIAAGDL
-570 GHVVVEEAG
+570 GHVVIDEAG

-597 WSKIG
+597 WSNIT

-609 LDLSKALIDEIPSN
+609 VDLSKALIDEIPSS
-623 AFNGRWAIDKV
+623 AFSGRWAIDKV
-634 VLPPTLKKIGSYAF
+634 LLPSTLKKIGSGAF
-648 QNTSLTSVNIPD
+648 QRTSLTSVNIPG
-660 NVETIENNAFGR
+660 NVETIEENAFSNAR
-672 VKRLQEVHLPD
+672 QLQEVHLPD
-683 NLTALGG
+683 SLTSLGNG
-690 SAFEYCRNL
+690 AFESCSSL
-699 RAVKIPS
+699 RTVKIPT
-706 KIKVITWYAFRDCS
+706 KLKMIPPYTFQGCN

-734 GNESFAGCDL
+734 GNYAFENCGL

-753 TAVGNHA
+753 TWVDERA
-760 FEGNANL
+760 FEGNTNL
-767 SKVTFNEGL
+767 SKVTLNEGL
-776 IYIGESA
+776 ISIRAYA
-783 FQNTAIDTLNC
+783 FQDTAIDTLNC
-794 PSTLRNIYNS
+794 PSTLRCIS
-804 AFAGC
+804 EGAFAGC
-809 RNLRQIY
+809 RNLSQIN
-816 LNEGLTRIEMYAL
+816 LNEGLTRIEWYAL

-837 VLPSSLEYCAG
+837 VLPSSLEYCSQS
-848 GAFDDCDSLVTIE
+848 AFDDCNSLVTIE
-861 ARSVMPPNTDN
+861 ARSVMPPNTGG
-872 GCPLTSADLTKAILY
+872 GCPLTVNDLTKAVLY
-887 VPVWSLAEY
+887 VPVWSLSEY

-944 TNNQITDS
+944 TNNEITDS
-952 QGNTD
+952 HDNTD

-976 SMVLS
+976 SMVLA
-981 PYAKYSYKQNY
+981 PYAKYAYEGGGYNY
-992 YYNENY
+992 YNDY
-998 RHLRPTS
+998 RYLRPTS

-1060 RAAGNAAAVWQN
+1060 RAAGNTAAVWQN

-1091 PDDKNGNYDAAQ
+1091 PSDKNGSYDAAQ

-1150 YFDTRFLDFGAPFMV
+1150 YFDTRFLDFEAPFMV
-1165 WNSNNQ
+1165 WNSYNG

-1227 QRIRAAYDSNTHTA
+1227 QRIRAAYDSNSHTA

-1416 KGIK
+1416 KVIK

>member
-1 MCLTICGTY
+1 
-10 TPVKCPIEII
+10 
-20 IIERTT
+20 
-26 NITFLTLTHTTMGKT
+26 MGKT

-57 KGTPAVGIASSSYFA
+57 KGTPTVGIASSSYFA

-93 MASRAPRLAMADSSS
+93 MASRAPRLAVADSSE
-108 VVTPVLPD
+108 VVSPVLPD

-127 NGGAGD
+127 NSGAGD
-133 AEEVVPDTIP
+133 TDQVLPDTIP
-143 FAQLWKHNSWRSTN
+143 FAQLWKHNSWQSTN
-157 EKAGSTTQQSWEI
+157 EAAGSTTQQSWEI

-182 SCYNGSYGT
+182 SCNNRNSCT
-191 FQVTLNDSTIISRG
+191 FQVTLNDSTIISK
-205 NWDSTEDRLYQI
+205 NSWSSTEGQLYQI

-225 LKASYYTRYDNYYD
+225 LKASYYTYYENQ
-239 PDGLNEYCYARISGI
+239 NENCYARISGI
-254 ATDDVQAN
+254 ATDDAQSN
-262 ATAYLSGLA
+262 ATAYLSGLV

-279 LQTALDNSSAA
+279 LQTALDNSNAA

-306 VRTAV
+306 VRKAV

-342 GRAIDVNTSTSAN
+342 GRAIDVNTSTSAD
-355 YLAAFD
+355 YLAAFE

-368 VQVSSNQKIDD
+368 VQVTSNQSIDD
-379 WAFNTDQRYTIDNM
+379 WAINTDQRYTIDNM
-393 GYYLDQDHKVAAC
+393 GYYLDQEHKVAAC
-406 TGLEAQDADV
+406 TGLQVQDADV

-809 RNLRQIY
+809 RNLRQIN
-816 LNEGLTRIEMYAL
+816 LNEGLTRIETYAL

-952 QGNTD
+952 QGNSD

-998 RHLRPTS
+998 RHLRPTC

-1021 WNATNRWQF
+1021 WNATDRWQF

-1091 PDDKNGNYDAAQ
+1091 PNDKNGSYDAAQ

-1227 QRIRAAYDSNTHTA
+1227 QRIRAAYDSNAHTA

-1373 DAVATGINAATVNEA
+1373 DAVATGINAATANEA

-1416 KGIK
+1416 KVIK

>member
-1 MCLTICGTY
+1 
-10 TPVKCPIEII
+10 
-20 IIERTT
+20 
-26 NITFLTLTHTTMGKT
+26 MGKT

-93 MASRAPRLAMADSSS
+93 MASRAPRLAVADSSE
-108 VVTPVLPD
+108 VVSPVLPD
-116 QGTTTPTDSIG
+116 QGTTTPTDSID

-133 AEEVVPDTIP
+133 TEEVLPDTIP
-143 FAQLWKHNSWRSTN
+143 FAQLWKHNSWQSTN
-157 EKAGSTTQQSWEI
+157 KEAESTTQQSWEI
-170 ICNRPTKLTFNY
+170 ICNRPTKLFFNY
-182 SCYNGSYGT
+182 ACNNNSSSS
-191 FQVTLNDSTIISRG
+191 FQVTLNDSTIIGRG
-205 NWDSTEDRLYQI
+205 CWNSTEGEHYQI
-217 DLPAGRYV
+217 ELPAGRYV
-225 LKASYYTRYDNYYD
+225 LKASFYTYYENQN
-239 PDGLNEYCYARISGI
+239 GYCYARISGI
-254 ATDDVQAN
+254 ATDDAQSN
-262 ATAYLSGLA
+262 ATAYLSGLV

-306 VRTAV
+306 VRKAAT
-311 SYYPLIQKD
+311 YYPLIQKD

-342 GRAIDVNTSTSAN
+342 GRAIDVNTSTSAD

-368 VQVSSNQKIDD
+368 VQVTSNQSIDD
-379 WAFNTDQRYTIDNM
+379 WAINTDQRYTIDNM
-393 GYYLDQDHKVAAC
+393 GYYLDQEHKVAAC
-406 TGLEAQDADV
+406 TGLQTENADV
-416 TNLVIPSTVRYNG
+416 TDLVIPSTVRYNG

-472 LEIPANVERMGNYI
+472 LEIPANVERMGNNI

-500 EVPPTLGSLDNNR
+500 EVPPTLWSLDNNR

-660 NVETIENNAFGR
+660 NVETIENDAFGR

-809 RNLRQIY
+809 RNLRQIN
-816 LNEGLTRIEMYAL
+816 LNEGLTRIETYAL

-909 TSDFMPQYVKVNKD
+909 TSDFMPQYVKVSKD

-1091 PDDKNGNYDAAQ
+1091 PNDKNGSYDAAQ

-1165 WNSNNQ
+1165 WNSYNG

-1196 VDQESIT
+1196 VDQENIT

-1227 QRIRAAYDSNTHTA
+1227 QRIRAAYDSNAHTA

-1373 DAVATGINAATVNEA
+1373 DAVATGINAATANEA

-1416 KGIK
+1416 KVIK

>member
-1 MCLTICGTY
+1 
-10 TPVKCPIEII
+10 
-20 IIERTT
+20 
-26 NITFLTLTHTTMGKT
+26 MGKT

-57 KGTPAVGIASSSYFA
+57 KGTPVVGIASSSYFA

-108 VVTPVLPD
+108 VVTPVQPD
-116 QGTTTPTDSIG
+116 QGTTAPTDSID

-133 AEEVVPDTIP
+133 TEEVLPDTIP
-143 FAQLWKHNSWRSTN
+143 FAQLWKHNNWQSTN
-157 EKAGSTTQQSWEI
+157 EAAESTTQQSWEI

-182 SCYNGSYGT
+182 SCNNRNSCT
-191 FQVTLNDSTIISRG
+191 FQVTLNDSTIISK
-205 NWDSTEDRLYQI
+205 DSWSSAWGEHYQI

-225 LKASYYTRYDNYYD
+225 LKASYYTHYEDKSCFAAIGD
-239 PDGLNEYCYARISGI
+239 I
-254 ATDDVQAN
+254 AIDDAQSN
-262 ATAYLSGLA
+262 ATAFLGALA

-279 LQTALDNSSAA
+279 LQTALDNSNAA

-306 VRTAV
+306 VRKAV

-355 YLAAFD
+355 YLAAFE

-368 VQVSSNQKIDD
+368 VQVTSNQSVDD
-379 WAFNTDQRYTIDNM
+379 WAFNTSLRCTIDNM

-406 TGLEAQDADV
+406 TGLQTEDADV
-416 TNLVIPSTVRYNG
+416 TDLVIPSTVRYNG

-459 NDYGLS
+459 NDWGLS

-472 LEIPANVERMGNYI
+472 LEIPANVERMGENI
-486 VNNCPQLQRIKVNA
+486 VYNCPQLQRIKVNA
-500 EVPPTLGSLDNNR
+500 EVPPTLGSLDNNSYHEDGYR
-513 YYDEYGNSTY
+513 TY
-523 HYLRIVIPRESFH
+523 HYIRIVIPRESFH

-560 NTGKIAAGDL
+560 STGKIAAGDL

-597 WSKIG
+597 WSKIK

-623 AFNGRWAIDKV
+623 AFSGRWAIDKV
-634 VLPPTLKKIGSYAF
+634 VLPPTLKKIGTYAF
-648 QNTSLTSVNIPD
+648 ASTSLTSVNIPD
-660 NVETIENNAFGR
+660 NVEAIEQYAFSQ
-672 VKRLQEVHLPD
+672 VKQLQEVHLPD
-683 NLTALGG
+683 SLTSLGRY
-690 SAFEYCRNL
+690 AFEKCRSL
-699 RAVKIPS
+699 RTVKIPT
-706 KIKVITWYAFRDCS
+706 KLKEIPWYAFDGCK
-720 SLQSVELHDSITGF
+720 SLQSVELHDSITSF
-734 GNESFAGCDL
+734 GDYSFRSCDL

-753 TAVGNHA
+753 TWVGGSA
-760 FEGNANL
+760 FNGNANL
-767 SKVTFNEGL
+767 SKVTLNEGL
-776 IYIGESA
+776 VDIWAEA
-783 FQNTAIDTLNC
+783 FYNTAIDTLNC
-794 PSTLRNIYNS
+794 PSTLRNIYNG

-809 RNLRQIY
+809 RNLRQIN
-816 LNEGLTRIEMYAL
+816 LNEGLTRIERYAL

-952 QGNTD
+952 QNNSD

-976 SMVLS
+976 SMVLA
-981 PYAKYSYKQNY
+981 PYAKYAYEGGGYNY
-992 YYNENY
+992 YNDY
-998 RHLRPTS
+998 RYLRPTS

-1091 PDDKNGNYDAAQ
+1091 PNDKNGNYDAAQ

-1227 QRIRAAYDSNTHTA
+1227 QRIRAAYDSNAHTA

-1373 DAVATGINAATVNEA
+1373 DAVATGINAATANEA
-1388 DRNDDT
+1388 DHNDDT

-1416 KGIK
+1416 KVIK

>member
-1 MCLTICGTY
+1 M
-10 TPVKCPIEII
+10 
-20 IIERTT
+20 
-26 NITFLTLTHTTMGKT
+26 
-41 NAKMCSH
+41 
-48 KATQVLPLS
+48 
-57 KGTPAVGIASSSYFA
+57 
-72 ACARHVGALALFGLM
+72 
-87 FCPVQV
+87 
-93 MASRAPRLAMADSSS
+93 
-108 VVTPVLPD
+108 
-116 QGTTTPTDSIG
+116 
-127 NGGAGD
+127 
-133 AEEVVPDTIP
+133 
-143 FAQLWKHNSWRSTN
+143 
-157 EKAGSTTQQSWEI
+157 
-170 ICNRPTKLTFNY
+170 
-182 SCYNGSYGT
+182 
-191 FQVTLNDSTIISRG
+191 
-205 NWDSTEDRLYQI
+205 
-217 DLPAGRYV
+217 PAGRYV

-279 LQTALDNSSAA
+279 LQTALDNSNAA

-306 VRTAV
+306 VRKAV

-342 GRAIDVNTSTSAN
+342 GRAIDVNTSTSAD

-379 WAFNTDQRYTIDNM
+379 WAFNTNQRYTIDNM

-406 TGLEAQDADV
+406 TGLEVQDADV
-416 TNLVIPSTVRYNG
+416 TDLVIPSTVRYNG

-437 YDNRYNQNKVR
+437 YDNRYDQNKVR

-459 NDYGLS
+459 NDWGLS

-472 LEIPANVERMGNYI
+472 LEIPANVERMGENI
-486 VNNCPQLQRIKVNA
+486 VYNCPQLQRIKVNA
-500 EVPPTLGSLDNNR
+500 EVPPTLGSLDNNSYHEDGYR
-513 YYDEYGNSTY
+513 TY
-523 HYLRIVIPRESFH
+523 HYIRIVIPRESFH

-560 NTGKIAAGDL
+560 STGKIAAGDL

-597 WSKIG
+597 WSKIK

-623 AFNGRWAIDKV
+623 AFSGRWAIDKV
-634 VLPPTLKKIGSYAF
+634 VLPPTLKKIGSFAF
-648 QNTSLTSVNIPD
+648 QGTALTSVNIPD
-660 NVETIENNAFGR
+660 NVETIKECAFSQVR
-672 VKRLQEVHLPD
+672 QLQEVHLPD
-683 NLTALGG
+683 SLTSLGNY
-690 SAFEYCRNL
+690 AFAECRSL
-699 RAVKIPS
+699 RTVKIPT
-706 KIKVITWYAFRDCS
+706 KLKTIPDYTFQNCR
-720 SLQSVELHDSITGF
+720 SLQSVELHDSITAF
-734 GNESFAGCDL
+734 EDYSFNNCDL

-753 TAVGNHA
+753 TWVGGSA
-760 FEGNANL
+760 FKGNANL
-767 SKVTFNEGL
+767 SKVTLNEGL
-776 IYIGESA
+776 VDIWTYA

-794 PSTLRNIYNS
+794 PSTLRNIYSN
-804 AFAGC
+804 AFRDC
-809 RNLRQIY
+809 TNLRQIN
-816 LNEGLTRIEMYAL
+816 LNEGLTRIESGAL

-848 GAFDDCDSLVTIE
+848 GAFYDCDSLVTIE
-861 ARSVMPPNTDN
+861 ARSVMPPNTDGN
-872 GCPLTSADLTKAILY
+872 CPLSGTDLTKAVLY
-887 VPVWSLAEY
+887 VPVWSLSEY

-952 QGNTD
+952 QGNSD

-981 PYAKYSYKQNY
+981 PYAKYAYKGGGYNY
-992 YYNENY
+992 YNDY
-998 RHLRPTS
+998 RYLRPTS

-1091 PDDKNGNYDAAQ
+1091 PNDKNGNYDAAQ

-1196 VDQESIT
+1196 VDQENIT

-1227 QRIRAAYDSNTHTA
+1227 QRIRAAYDSNAHTA

-1373 DAVATGINAATVNEA
+1373 DAVATGINAATANEA

-1416 KGIK
+1416 KVIK

>member
-1 MCLTICGTY
+1 
-10 TPVKCPIEII
+10 
-20 IIERTT
+20 
-26 NITFLTLTHTTMGKT
+26 MGKT

-93 MASRAPRLAMADSSS
+93 MASRAPRIAIADSSE
-108 VVTPVLPD
+108 VVSPVLPD

-127 NGGAGD
+127 NGGTVLPDQGTTAPTDSIGNSGAGD
-133 AEEVVPDTIP
+133 TDQVLPDTIP
-143 FAQLWKHNSWRSTN
+143 FAQLWKHNRYIVYGGTDGTV
-157 EKAGSTTQQSWEI
+157 EQKSWEI
-170 ICNRPTKLTFNY
+170 IARRETKLSF
-182 SCYNGSYGT
+182 SYGAADNQWIFYTQIFIDDERVREMDGGTYNNT
-191 FQVTLNDSTIISRG
+191 FSVTLTPGRHILTFKNECYGEADSTTYAFIS
-205 NWDSTEDRLYQI
+205 DIATEDAQ
-217 DLPAGRYV
+217 
-225 LKASYYTRYDNYYD
+225 T
-239 PDGLNEYCYARISGI
+239 
-254 ATDDVQAN
+254 N
-262 ATAYLSGLA
+262 ATAFVNALEG
-271 DYPALKQE
+271 YPPLKQE
-279 LQTALDNSSAA
+279 LQTALDNYNAA

-306 VRTAV
+306 VRKAV

-342 GRAIDVNTSTSAN
+342 GRAIDVNTSTSAD
-355 YLAAFD
+355 YMAAFD

-368 VQVSSNQKIDD
+368 VQVSSNQSIDD
-379 WAFNTDQRYTIDNM
+379 WAINTDQLYTVDNM

-406 TGLEAQDADV
+406 TGLQTENADV
-416 TNLVIPSTVRYNG
+416 TDLVIPSTVRYNN

-453 RTLRHI
+453 RTLRLI
-459 NDYGLS
+459 YDWGLS

-472 LEIPANVERMGNYI
+472 LEIPANVERMGMNI
-486 VNNCPQLQRIKVNA
+486 VYNCPQLQRIKVNA
-500 EVPPTLGSLDNNR
+500 EVPPTLGSLDNNS
-513 YYDEYGNSTY
+513 YYEDDYRTY
-523 HYLRIVIPRESFH
+523 HYIRIVIPRESFH

-545 TDYNVLIGGDEGITV
+545 TDHNVLIGGDEGITV
-560 NTGKIAAGDL
+560 STGKIAAGDL

-597 WSKIG
+597 WSKIK

-623 AFNGRWAIDKV
+623 AFSGRWAIDKV
-634 VLPPTLKKIGSYAF
+634 VLPPTLKKIGTYAF
-648 QNTSLTSVNIPD
+648 ASTSLTSVNIPD
-660 NVETIENNAFGR
+660 NVEAIEQYAFSQ
-672 VKRLQEVHLPD
+672 VKQLQEVHLPD
-683 NLTALGG
+683 SLTSLGRY
-690 SAFEYCRNL
+690 AFEKCRSL
-699 RAVKIPS
+699 RTVKIPT
-706 KIKVITWYAFRDCS
+706 KLKEIPWYAFDGCK
-720 SLQSVELHDSITGF
+720 SLQSVELHDSITSF
-734 GNESFAGCDL
+734 GDYSFRSCDL

-753 TAVGNHA
+753 TWVGGSA
-760 FEGNANL
+760 FNGNANL
-767 SKVTFNEGL
+767 SKVTLNEGL
-776 IYIGESA
+776 VDIWTYA

-794 PSTLRNIYNS
+794 PSTLRNIYSN
-804 AFAGC
+804 AFRDC
-809 RNLRQIY
+809 TNLRQIN
-816 LNEGLTRIEMYAL
+816 LNEGLTRIESGAL

-848 GAFDDCDSLVTIE
+848 GAFYDCDSLVTIE
-861 ARSVMPPNTDN
+861 ARSVMPPNTDGN
-872 GCPLTSADLTKAILY
+872 CPLSGTDLTKAVLY
-887 VPVWSLAEY
+887 VPVWSLSEY

-952 QGNTD
+952 QNNSD

-981 PYAKYSYKQNY
+981 PYAKYSYERNY
-992 YYNENY
+992 YRDDYGY
-998 RHLRPTS
+998 LRPTS

-1091 PDDKNGNYDAAQ
+1091 PNDKNGNYAAAQ

-1373 DAVATGINAATVNEA
+1373 DAVATGINAATANEA

-1416 KGIK
+1416 KVIK

>member
-1 MCLTICGTY
+1 
-10 TPVKCPIEII
+10 
-20 IIERTT
+20 
-26 NITFLTLTHTTMGKT
+26 MGKT

-57 KGTPAVGIASSSYFA
+57 KGTPTVGIASSSYFA

-93 MASRAPRLAMADSSS
+93 MASRAPRLAVADSSE
-108 VVTPVLPD
+108 VVSPVLPD

-133 AEEVVPDTIP
+133 TEEVLPDTIP
-143 FAQLWKHNSWRSTN
+143 YEQLLKHNSWLSTN
-157 EKAGSTTQQSWEI
+157 KEAGTTTQQSWEI
-170 ICNRPTKLTFNY
+170 ICSRPTKLTFNY
-182 SCYNGSYGT
+182 ACNNYNAYGT
-191 FQVTLNDSTIISRG
+191 FQVTLNDSTIISRDR
-205 NWDSTEDRLYQI
+205 WSSTERELYQI
-217 DLPAGRYV
+217 DLPAGRHV
-225 LKASYYTRYDNYYD
+225 LKASYNTRYGNQYD
-239 PDGLNEYCYARISGI
+239 LEDEAYCYAAISDI
-254 ATDDVQAN
+254 ATDDAQSN
-262 ATAYLSGLA
+262 ATAYLSGLV

-279 LQTALDNSSAA
+279 LQTALDNYNAA
-290 PDDEALYNTLA
+290 PDNEEIYNTLN

-306 VRTAV
+306 VRKAV

-355 YLAAFD
+355 YLAAFE

-379 WAFNTDQRYTIDNM
+379 WAFNTNQRYTIDNM
-393 GYYLDQDHKVAAC
+393 GYYLDQEHKVAAC
-406 TGLEAQDADV
+406 SGLETENADV
-416 TNLVIPSTVRYNG
+416 TNLVIPSTVRYND

-459 NDYGLS
+459 NDWGLS

-472 LEIPANVERMGNYI
+472 LEIPANVERMGNDVVY
-486 VNNCPQLQRIKVNA
+486 NCPQLRRIKVNA
-500 EVPPTLGSLDNNR
+500 EVPPTLGSLDNNS
-513 YYDEYGNSTY
+513 YYDDYDGRTY
-523 HYLRIVIPRESFH
+523 HYIRIVIPRESFH

-545 TDYNVLIGGDEGITV
+545 TNRTVLIGGNEGITI
-560 NTGKIAAGDL
+560 NTGKLAAGDL

-584 NKLIIEGELNADD
+584 NKLIIEGELNSDD
-597 WSKIG
+597 WSKIK

-609 LDLSKALIDEIPSN
+609 LDLSKALIDEIPN
-623 AFNGRWAIDKV
+623 EAFNGRWAIDKV
-634 VLPPTLKKIGSYAF
+634 VLPPTLKKIGGYAF
-648 QNTSLTSVNIPD
+648 QRTSLTSVNIPD
-660 NVETIENNAFGR
+660 NVETIEDYAFGR
-672 VKRLQEVHLPD
+672 AKHMQEVHLPD
-683 NLTALGG
+683 SLTSLGRY
-690 SAFEYCRNL
+690 AFEYCRSL
-699 RAVKIPS
+699 RTVKIPA
-706 KIKVITWYAFRDCS
+706 KLKVIRPETFDGCN
-720 SLQSVELHDSITGF
+720 SLQSVELHDSITTF
-734 GNESFAGCDL
+734 ADYSFRNCDL

-753 TAVGNHA
+753 RWVGQSA
-760 FEGNANL
+760 FAGNTNL

-794 PSTLRNIYNS
+794 PSTLTNIDNS

-809 RNLRQIY
+809 RNLRQIN
-816 LNEGLTRIEMYAL
+816 LNEGLTRIERYAL

-861 ARSVMPPNTDN
+861 ARSVMPPNTGS
-872 GCPLTSADLTKAILY
+872 GCPLTSSDLTKAVLY

-938 DIELTV
+938 DIELAITG
-944 TNNQITDS
+944 NLITDS
-952 QGNTD
+952 QGNRD

-969 KLAVNDF
+969 KLAVNNF

-981 PYAKYSYKQNY
+981 PFAKYYYELNNLSYAKY
-992 YYNENY
+992 
-998 RHLRPTS
+998 LRPTS

-1060 RAAGNAAAVWQN
+1060 RAAGNASAVWQN

-1165 WNSNNQ
+1165 WNSYNG

-1196 VDQESIT
+1196 VDQENIT

-1373 DAVATGINAATVNEA
+1373 DAVATGINAATTNEA

-1416 KGIK
+1416 KVIK

>member
-1 MCLTICGTY
+1 
-10 TPVKCPIEII
+10 
-20 IIERTT
+20 
-26 NITFLTLTHTTMGKT
+26 MGKT

-57 KGTPAVGIASSSYFA
+57 KGTPTVGIASSSYFA

-108 VVTPVLPD
+108 VVTPVQPD
-116 QGTTTPTDSIG
+116 QGTTTPTDSID

-133 AEEVVPDTIP
+133 TEQVLPDTIP
-143 FAQLWKHNSWRSTN
+143 FAQLWKHNSWQSTN
-157 EKAGSTTQQSWEI
+157 EAAESTTQQSWEI

-182 SCYNGSYGT
+182 SCNNRNSCT
-191 FQVTLNDSTIISRG
+191 FQVTLNDSTIISK
-205 NWDSTEDRLYQI
+205 NSWSSTEGQLYQI

-225 LKASYYTRYDNYYD
+225 LKASYYTYYENQ
-239 PDGLNEYCYARISGI
+239 NENCYARISGI
-254 ATDDVQAN
+254 AIDDAQAN
-262 ATAYLSGLA
+262 ATAYLSGLV

-279 LQTALDNSSAA
+279 LQTALDNSNAA

-342 GRAIDVNTSTSAN
+342 GRAIDVNTSTSAD
-355 YLAAFD
+355 YLAAFE

-368 VQVSSNQKIDD
+368 VQVSSNQSIDD
-379 WAFNTDQRYTIDNM
+379 WAINTDKRYTIDNM
-393 GYYLDQDHKVAAC
+393 GYYLDQEHKVAAC
-406 TGLEAQDADV
+406 TGLETENADV

-459 NDYGLS
+459 NDWGLS

-472 LEIPANVERMGNYI
+472 LEIPANVERMGDNVVY
-486 VNNCPQLQRIKVNA
+486 NCPQLRRIKVNA
-500 EVPPTLGSLDNNR
+500 EVPPTLGSLDNNS
-513 YYDEYGNSTY
+513 YYDDYDGRTY
-523 HYLRIVIPRESFH
+523 RYLRIVIPRESFH

-545 TDYNVLIGGDEGITV
+545 TDHNVLIGGDEGITV

-584 NKLIIEGELNADD
+584 NKLIIEGELNSDD
-597 WSKIG
+597 WSKIK

-609 LDLSKALIDEIPSN
+609 LDLSKALIDEIPN
-623 AFNGRWAIDKV
+623 EAFNGRWAIDKV
-634 VLPPTLKKIGSYAF
+634 VLPPTLKKIGSFAF
-648 QNTSLTSVNIPD
+648 QGTALTSVNIPD
-660 NVETIENNAFGR
+660 NVETIKECAFSQ
-672 VKRLQEVHLPD
+672 VKQLQEVHLPD
-683 NLTALGG
+683 SLTSLGNY
-690 SAFEYCRNL
+690 AFAECRSL
-699 RAVKIPS
+699 RTVKIPT
-706 KIKVITWYAFRDCS
+706 KLKTIPDYTFQNCR
-720 SLQSVELHDSITGF
+720 SLQSVELHDSITAF
-734 GNESFAGCDL
+734 EDYSFNNCDL

-753 TAVGNHA
+753 TWVG
-760 FEGNANL
+760 GNAFNGNTNL
-767 SKVTFNEGL
+767 SKVTLNEGL
-776 IYIGESA
+776 IDIWAEA
-783 FQNTAIDTLNC
+783 FYNTAIDTLNC
-794 PSTLRNIYNS
+794 PSTLRNIYNG

-809 RNLRQIY
+809 RNLRQIN
-816 LNEGLTRIEMYAL
+816 LNEGLTRIETYAL

-848 GAFDDCDSLVTIE
+848 AAFDGCDSLVTIE
-861 ARSVMPPNTDN
+861 ARSVMPPNTGG
-872 GCPLTSADLTKAILY
+872 GCPLTVNDLTKAVLY

-981 PYAKYSYKQNY
+981 PYAKYYYKGGDH
-992 YYNENY
+992 YYNNDY
-998 RHLRPTS
+998 RYLRPTS

-1091 PDDKNGNYDAAQ
+1091 PNDKNGNGYYAAQ

-1196 VDQESIT
+1196 VDQENIT

-1227 QRIRAAYDSNTHTA
+1227 QRIRAAYDSNAHTA

-1286 PAVSQ
+1286 PTVSQ

-1373 DAVATGINAATVNEA
+1373 DAVATGINAATTNEA

-1416 KGIK
+1416 KVIK

>member
-1 MCLTICGTY
+1 
-10 TPVKCPIEII
+10 
-20 IIERTT
+20 
-26 NITFLTLTHTTMGKT
+26 MGKT

-93 MASRAPRLAMADSSS
+93 MASRAPRLAVADSSE
-108 VVTPVLPD
+108 VVSPVLPD
-116 QGTTTPTDSIG
+116 QGTTAPTDSID

-133 AEEVVPDTIP
+133 TDQVLPDTIP
-143 FAQLWKHNSWRSTN
+143 FAQLLMHNNWQSTN
-157 EKAGSTTQQSWEI
+157 IEDGSTTRQSWEI

-182 SCYNGSYGT
+182 ACQNYDARGL
-191 FQVTLNDSTIISRG
+191 FQVTLNDSVIISRSR
-205 NWDSTEDRLYQI
+205 WDSTDGEAYQI
-217 DLPAGRYV
+217 DLPVGRYV
-225 LKASYYTRYDNYYD
+225 LKASYHINYYD
-239 PDGLNEYCYARISGI
+239 ENCYARISGI
-254 ATDDVQAN
+254 ATDDAQSN
-262 ATAYLSGLA
+262 ATAYLSGLV

-301 ATLND
+301 ATLAD
-306 VRTAV
+306 VRKAV

-342 GRAIDVNTSTSAN
+342 GRAIDVNTSTSAD

-368 VQVSSNQKIDD
+368 VQVSSNQSIDD
-379 WAFNTDQRYTIDNM
+379 WAFNTDQRYIIDNM
-393 GYYLDQDHKVAAC
+393 LYYLDQEHKVAAC
-406 TGLEAQDADV
+406 TGPQSTDIEIE
-416 TNLVIPSTVRYNG
+416 NLVIPSTVRYND

-472 LEIPANVERMGNYI
+472 LEIPANVERMGNDVVY
-486 VNNCPQLQRIKVNA
+486 NCPQLRRIKVNA
-500 EVPPTLGSLDNNR
+500 EVPPTLGSLNHE
-513 YYDEYGNSTY
+513 YYYY
-523 HYLRIVIPRESFH
+523 RITIPRESFH

-545 TDYNVLIGGDEGITV
+545 NRTVLIGGDEGITV
-560 NTGKIAAGDL
+560 NTGKLAAGDL

-584 NKLIIEGELNADD
+584 NKLIIEGELNSDD
-597 WSKIG
+597 WSQIT

-623 AFNGRWAIDKV
+623 AFNDRWAIDKV

-648 QNTSLTSVNIPD
+648 QGTALTSVNIPD
-660 NVETIENNAFGR
+660 NVETIEEYAFSNAR
-672 VKRLQEVHLPD
+672 QLQEVHLPD
-683 NLTALGG
+683 SLTSLGRY
-690 SAFEYCRNL
+690 AFVSCRSL
-699 RAVKIPS
+699 RTVKIPT
-706 KIKVITWYAFRDCS
+706 KLKEIPWYTFDVCN
-720 SLQSVELHDSITGF
+720 SLQSVELHDSITGIGDYAF
-734 GNESFAGCDL
+734 RNCDL

-753 TAVGNHA
+753 TWVGGYA
-760 FEGNANL
+760 FYGNGNL
-767 SKVTFNEGL
+767 SKVTLNEGL
-776 IYIGESA
+776 IDIWADA

-809 RNLRQIY
+809 RNLRQIN
-816 LNEGLTRIEMYAL
+816 LNEGLTRIERYAL

-837 VLPSSLEYCAG
+837 VLPSSLEYCSRS
-848 GAFDDCDSLVTIE
+848 AFDDCDSLITIE

-872 GCPLTSADLTKAILY
+872 GCPLTSADLTKAVLY

-938 DIELTV
+938 DIELTY
-944 TNNQITDS
+944 TSNQITDS
-952 QGNTD
+952 QGNSD

-969 KLAVNDF
+969 KLAVNNF

-981 PYAKYSYKQNY
+981 PYFKYTKDSNGY
-992 YYNENY
+992 YGNTY
-998 RHLRPTS
+998 LTPTC

-1021 WNATNRWQF
+1021 WNATERWQF

-1060 RAAGNAAAVWQN
+1060 RAAGNTAAVWQN

-1091 PDDKNGNYDAAQ
+1091 PNDKNGNYYYAAQ

-1150 YFDTRFLDFGAPFMV
+1150 YFDTRFLDFEAPFMV

-1196 VDQESIT
+1196 VDQENIT

-1227 QRIRAAYDSNTHTA
+1227 QRIRAAYDSNAHTA

-1373 DAVATGINAATVNEA
+1373 DAVATGINAATTNEA

-1416 KGIK
+1416 KVIK

>member
-1 MCLTICGTY
+1 
-10 TPVKCPIEII
+10 
-20 IIERTT
+20 
-26 NITFLTLTHTTMGKT
+26 MGKT

-93 MASRAPRLAMADSSS
+93 MASRAPRLTVADSSE
-108 VVTPVLPD
+108 VVSPVLPD

-127 NGGAGD
+127 NSGAGD
-133 AEEVVPDTIP
+133 TDQVLPDTIP
-143 FAQLWKHNSWRSTN
+143 FAQLWKHNSWQSTN
-157 EKAGSTTQQSWEI
+157 EAAGSTTQQSWEI
-170 ICNRPTKLTFNY
+170 ICNRPTKLFFNY
-182 SCYNGSYGT
+182 ACNNNSSSS
-191 FQVTLNDSTIISRG
+191 FQVTLNDSTIIGRG
-205 NWDSTEDRLYQI
+205 GWNSTEGEHYQI
-217 DLPAGRYV
+217 ELPAGRYV
-225 LKASYYTRYDNYYD
+225 LKASFYTYYENQN
-239 PDGLNEYCYARISGI
+239 GYCYARISDI
-254 ATDDVQAN
+254 ATDDAQSN
-262 ATAYLSGLA
+262 ATAYLSGLV

-279 LQTALDNSSAA
+279 LQTALDNSNAA

-342 GRAIDVNTSTSAN
+342 GRAINVNTSTSAE
-355 YLAAFD
+355 YLAAFE

-368 VQVSSNQKIDD
+368 VQVTSNQKIDE
-379 WAFNTDQRYTIDNM
+379 WAINTDQRYTIDNM
-393 GYYLDQDHKVAAC
+393 GYYLDQEHKVAAC
-406 TGLEAQDADV
+406 TGLQVQDADV

-734 GNESFAGCDL
+734 GNESFAGCGL

-809 RNLRQIY
+809 RNLRQIN
-816 LNEGLTRIEMYAL
+816 LNEGLTRIETYAL

-1091 PDDKNGNYDAAQ
+1091 PNDKNGNYDAAQ

-1196 VDQESIT
+1196 VDQENIT

-1227 QRIRAAYDSNTHTA
+1227 QRIRADYDSNAHTA

-1373 DAVATGINAATVNEA
+1373 DAVATGINAATANEA

-1416 KGIK
+1416 KVIK

>member
-1 MCLTICGTY
+1 
-10 TPVKCPIEII
+10 
-20 IIERTT
+20 
-26 NITFLTLTHTTMGKT
+26 MGKT

-57 KGTPAVGIASSSYFA
+57 KGTPVVGIASSSYFA

-108 VVTPVLPD
+108 VVTPVQPD
-116 QGTTTPTDSIG
+116 QGTTAPTDSID

-133 AEEVVPDTIP
+133 TEEVLPDTIP
-143 FAQLWKHNSWRSTN
+143 FAQLWKHNNWQSTN
-157 EKAGSTTQQSWEI
+157 EAAESTTQQSWEI

-182 SCYNGSYGT
+182 SCNNRNSCT
-191 FQVTLNDSTIISRG
+191 FQVTLNDSTIISK
-205 NWDSTEDRLYQI
+205 DSWSSAWGEHYQI

-225 LKASYYTRYDNYYD
+225 LKASYYTHYEDKSCFAAIGD
-239 PDGLNEYCYARISGI
+239 I
-254 ATDDVQAN
+254 AIDDAQSN
-262 ATAYLSGLA
+262 ATAFLGALA

-279 LQTALDNSSAA
+279 LQTALDNSNAA

-306 VRTAV
+306 VRKAV

-342 GRAIDVNTSTSAN
+342 GRAIDVNTSTSAD
-355 YLAAFD
+355 YLAAFN

-379 WAFNTDQRYTIDNM
+379 WAFNTSQRYTIDNM
-393 GYYLDQDHKVAAC
+393 GYYLDQEHKVAAC
-406 TGLEAQDADV
+406 TGLQVQDADV

-459 NDYGLS
+459 NDGGLS

-472 LEIPANVERMGNYI
+472 LEIPANVERMGDYI
-486 VNNCPQLQRIKVNA
+486 VNDCPQLQRIKVNA
-500 EVPPTLGSLDNNR
+500 EVPPTLGSLGVDS
-513 YYDEYGNSTY
+513 YYEDGYTAY
-523 HYLRIVIPRESFH
+523 RHLRIVIPRESFH
-536 AYRLVNAWN
+536 AYRLVSAWN

-560 NTGKIAAGDL
+560 STGKIAAGDL

-584 NKLIIEGELNADD
+584 NKLIIEGELNSDD

-609 LDLSKALIDEIPSN
+609 LDLSKALIDEIPSY
-623 AFNGRWAIDKV
+623 AFNERGAIDKV

-648 QNTSLTSVNIPD
+648 QRTSLTSVNIPD
-660 NVETIENNAFGR
+660 NVETIEEAAFR
-672 VKRLQEVHLPD
+672 QIKQLQEVHLPD
-683 NLTALGG
+683 SLTSLGRY
-690 SAFEYCRNL
+690 AFAECRSL
-699 RAVKIPS
+699 RTVKIPT
-706 KIKVITWYAFRDCS
+706 KLKEIPWYAFDGCK

-734 GNESFAGCDL
+734 GDYSFRSCDL

-753 TAVGNHA
+753 TWIGGRA
-760 FEGNANL
+760 FAENTNL
-767 SKVTFNEGL
+767 SKVTLNEEL
-776 IYIGESA
+776 IDIWAYA

-794 PSTLRNIYNS
+794 PSTLRNIYNG

-809 RNLRQIY
+809 RNLSQIN
-816 LNEGLTRIEMYAL
+816 LNEGLTRIEVYAL

-837 VLPSSLEYCAG
+837 VLPSSLEYCSQS
-848 GAFDDCDSLVTIE
+848 AFDDCDSLVTIE
-861 ARSVMPPNTDN
+861 ARSVMPPNTDG
-872 GCPLTSADLTKAILY
+872 GCPLTGTDLTKAALY
-887 VPVWSLAEY
+887 VPVWSLSEY

-944 TNNQITDS
+944 TNNEITDS
-952 QGNTD
+952 HDNTD

-981 PYAKYSYKQNY
+981 PYTKYAYEGGDGY
-992 YYNENY
+992 YYNDNY
-998 RHLRPTS
+998 RYLRPTS

-1060 RAAGNAAAVWQN
+1060 RAAGNTAAVWQN

-1091 PDDKNGNYDAAQ
+1091 PDDKNGNYYAAQ

-1196 VDQESIT
+1196 VDQENIT

-1328 LSNQPDGQV
+1328 LSNQPDGQI

-1373 DAVATGINAATVNEA
+1373 DAVATGINAATTNEA

-1399 RKVNNPT
+1399 RKVNTPT

-1416 KGIK
+1416 KVIK

>member
-1 MCLTICGTY
+1 
-10 TPVKCPIEII
+10 
-20 IIERTT
+20 
-26 NITFLTLTHTTMGKT
+26 MGKT
-41 NAKMCSH
+41 NAKMQGH
-48 KATQVLPLS
+48 KAVHVLPLS
-57 KGTPAVGIASSSYFA
+57 KGTPMGIASSSYFA

-93 MASRAPRLAMADSSS
+93 MASRAPRLAVADSSE
-108 VVTPVLPD
+108 VVSPVQPD

-127 NGGAGD
+127 NGGTGD
-133 AEEVVPDTIP
+133 TEEVLPDTIP
-143 FAQLWKHNSWRSTN
+143 YEQLLKHNSWQSTN
-157 EKAGSTTQQSWEI
+157 KEAGSTTQQSWEI
-170 ICNRPTKLTFNY
+170 ICNRPTKLLFIYACNNY
-182 SCYNGSYGT
+182 DSYGT
-191 FQVTLNDSTIISRG
+191 FQVTLNDSTIISKDR
-205 NWDSTEDRLYQI
+205 WSSTNGQLYQI
-217 DLPAGRYV
+217 ELPAGRYV
-225 LKASYYTRYDNYYD
+225 LKASYYTRYDNQND
-239 PDGLNEYCYARISGI
+239 DCYARISSI
-254 ATDDVQAN
+254 ATDDAQSN
-262 ATAYLSGLA
+262 ATAYLGTLA

-301 ATLND
+301 VTLTD
-306 VRTAV
+306 VRKAV

-320 IVVAD
+320 IVAAD

-342 GRAIDVNTSTSAN
+342 GRAIDVNASTSAD
-355 YLAAFD
+355 YLAAFE

-368 VQVSSNQKIDD
+368 VQVTSNQKIDE
-379 WAFNTDQRYTIDNM
+379 WAINTDQRYTIDNM
-393 GYYLDQDHKVAAC
+393 GYYLDQEHKVAAC
-406 TGLEAQDADV
+406 TGLQVQDADV

-872 GCPLTSADLTKAILY
+872 GCPLTSADLTKAVLY

-1052 IRGHSGAE
+1052 IRSHSGAE
-1060 RAAGNAAAVWQN
+1060 RAAGNTAAVWQN

-1091 PDDKNGNYDAAQ
+1091 PNDKNGNYDAAQ

-1227 QRIRAAYDSNTHTA
+1227 QRIRAAYDSNSHTA

-1286 PAVSQ
+1286 PTVSQ

-1328 LSNQPDGQV
+1328 LSNQPDGQI

-1343 TGTKL
+1343 TGTKQ

-1416 KGIK
+1416 KVIK

>member
-1 MCLTICGTY
+1 
-10 TPVKCPIEII
+10 
-20 IIERTT
+20 
-26 NITFLTLTHTTMGKT
+26 MGKT

-57 KGTPAVGIASSSYFA
+57 KGTPTVGIASSSYFA

-93 MASRAPRLAMADSSS
+93 MASRAPRLAVADSSE
-108 VVTPVLPD
+108 VVSPVLPD
-116 QGTTTPTDSIG
+116 QGTTAPTDSIG

-133 AEEVVPDTIP
+133 TEEVLPDTIP
-143 FAQLWKHNSWRSTN
+143 FAQLWKHNRYIVYGGT
-157 EKAGSTTQQSWEI
+157 EGTVEQKSWEI
-170 ICNRPTKLTFNY
+170 IARRETKLSF
-182 SCYNGSYGT
+182 SYGT
-191 FQVTLNDSTIISRG
+191 ADDQWNFYTQIFIDDERVREMNGGTYNNTFSVTLTPGRHILTFKNECYGEVDSTTYAFIS
-205 NWDSTEDRLYQI
+205 DIATEDAQ
-217 DLPAGRYV
+217 
-225 LKASYYTRYDNYYD
+225 T
-239 PDGLNEYCYARISGI
+239 
-254 ATDDVQAN
+254 N
-262 ATAYLSGLA
+262 ATAFVNALA

-279 LQTALDNSSAA
+279 LQTALNNSNAA

-306 VRTAV
+306 VRKAV

-342 GRAIDVNTSTSAN
+342 GRAIDVNTSTSAD

-368 VQVSSNQKIDD
+368 VQVTSNQSIDD
-379 WAFNTDQRYTIDNM
+379 WAINTDQLYTVDNM
-393 GYYLDQDHKVAAC
+393 GYYFDKDHKVAAC
-406 TGLEAQDADV
+406 IGLQTEDADV
-416 TNLVIPSTVRYNG
+416 TDLVIPSTVRYNN

-459 NDYGLS
+459 NDWGLS
-465 DYRAITD
+465 DYRAITN
-472 LEIPANVERMGNYI
+472 LEIPANVERMGENVVY
-486 VNNCPQLQRIKVNA
+486 NCPQLRRIKVNA
-500 EVPPTLGSLDNNR
+500 EVPPTLGSLDNES
-513 YYDEYGNSTY
+513 YSDERAYIKIT
-523 HYLRIVIPRESFH
+523 IPRESFH
-536 AYRLVNAWN
+536 AYRLVSAWK
-545 TDYNVLIGGDEGITV
+545 TDRTVLIGGDEGVTV
-560 NTGKIAAGDL
+560 STGKIAAGDL
-570 GHVVVEEAG
+570 GHVVIEEAG
-579 YLQEV
+579 YLPEV
-584 NKLIIEGELNADD
+584 NKLIIEGELNSDD
-597 WSKIG
+597 WSKIK

-609 LDLSKALIDEIPSN
+609 LDLSKALIDEIPSY
-623 AFNGRWAIDKV
+623 AFNERWAIDKV
-634 VLPPTLKKIGSYAF
+634 VLPPTLKKIGTYAF
-648 QNTSLTSVNIPD
+648 QKTSLTSVNIPD
-660 NVETIENNAFGR
+660 NVETIAEYAFSNAR
-672 VKRLQEVHLPD
+672 QLQEVHLPD
-683 NLTALGG
+683 SLTSLGNY
-690 SAFEYCRNL
+690 AFEECRSL
-699 RAVKIPS
+699 RTVKIPA
-706 KIKVITWYAFRDCS
+706 KLKEIPWYAFQHCK
-720 SLQSVELHDSITGF
+720 SLQSVELHDGITGI
-734 GNESFAGCDL
+734 GDYSFNNCDL

-753 TAVGNHA
+753 TWVGNNA
-760 FEGNANL
+760 FQGNTNL
-767 SKVTFNEGL
+767 SKVTLNEGL
-776 IYIGESA
+776 IGIGEFA
-783 FQNTAIDTLNC
+783 FYETAIDTLNC
-794 PSTLRNIYNS
+794 PSTLRKIYNS

-809 RNLRQIY
+809 RNLSQIN
-816 LNEGLTRIEMYAL
+816 LNEGLTRIEAGAL

-848 GAFDDCDSLVTIE
+848 AAFGGCDSLVTIE
-861 ARSVMPPNTDN
+861 ARSVMPPNTGGD
-872 GCPLTSADLTKAILY
+872 CPLTVNDLTKAVLY

-909 TSDFMPQYVKVNKD
+909 TSDFMPQYVKVSKD

-952 QGNTD
+952 QGNSD

-981 PYAKYSYKQNY
+981 PYAKYSYERNY
-992 YYNENY
+992 YRDDYGY
-998 RHLRPTS
+998 LRPTS

-1091 PDDKNGNYDAAQ
+1091 PNDKNGNYDAAQ

-1196 VDQESIT
+1196 VDQENIT

-1373 DAVATGINAATVNEA
+1373 DAVATGINAATTNEA
-1388 DRNDDT
+1388 DCNDDT

-1416 KGIK
+1416 KVIK

>member
-1 MCLTICGTY
+1 
-10 TPVKCPIEII
+10 
-20 IIERTT
+20 
-26 NITFLTLTHTTMGKT
+26 MGKT

-93 MASRAPRLAMADSSS
+93 MASRAPRLAVADSSE
-108 VVTPVLPD
+108 VVSPVLPD

-133 AEEVVPDTIP
+133 TEEVLPDTIP
-143 FAQLWKHNSWRSTN
+143 FAQLWKHNRYIVYGGT
-157 EKAGSTTQQSWEI
+157 EGTVEQKSWEI
-170 ICNRPTKLTFNY
+170 IARRETKLSF
-182 SCYNGSYGT
+182 SYGT
-191 FQVTLNDSTIISRG
+191 ADDQWNFYTQIFIDDERVREMNGGTYNNTFSVTLTPGRHILTFKNECYGEVDSTTYAFIS
-205 NWDSTEDRLYQI
+205 DIATEDAQ
-217 DLPAGRYV
+217 
-225 LKASYYTRYDNYYD
+225 T
-239 PDGLNEYCYARISGI
+239 
-254 ATDDVQAN
+254 N
-262 ATAYLSGLA
+262 ATAFVNALEG
-271 DYPALKQE
+271 YPPLKQE
-279 LQTALDNSSAA
+279 LQTALDNYNAA

-306 VRTAV
+306 VRKAV

-342 GRAIDVNTSTSAN
+342 GRAIDVNTSTSAD
-355 YLAAFD
+355 YLAAFE

-379 WAFNTDQRYTIDNM
+379 WAFNTNQRYTIDNM

-406 TGLEAQDADV
+406 TGLEVQDADV
-416 TNLVIPSTVRYNG
+416 TDLVIPSTVRYNG

-437 YDNRYNQNKVR
+437 YDNRYDQNKVR

-459 NDYGLS
+459 NDWGLS

-472 LEIPANVERMGNYI
+472 LEIPANVERMGENI
-486 VNNCPQLQRIKVNA
+486 VYNCPQLQRIKVNA
-500 EVPPTLGSLDNNR
+500 EVPPTLGSLDNNS
-513 YYDEYGNSTY
+513 YYEDGYRTY
-523 HYLRIVIPRESFH
+523 HYIRIVIPRESFH

-560 NTGKIAAGDL
+560 STGKIAAGDL

-597 WSKIG
+597 WSKIK

-623 AFNGRWAIDKV
+623 AFSGRWAIDKV
-634 VLPPTLKKIGSYAF
+634 VLPPTLKKIGTYAF
-648 QNTSLTSVNIPD
+648 ASTSLTSVNIPD
-660 NVETIENNAFGR
+660 NVEAIEQYAFSQ
-672 VKRLQEVHLPD
+672 VKQLQEVHLPD
-683 NLTALGG
+683 SLTSLGRY
-690 SAFEYCRNL
+690 AFEKCRSL
-699 RAVKIPS
+699 RTVKIPT
-706 KIKVITWYAFRDCS
+706 KLKEIPRYAFDGCK
-720 SLQSVELHDSITGF
+720 SLQSVELHDSITSF
-734 GNESFAGCDL
+734 GDYSFRNCNL

-753 TAVGNHA
+753 TWVGGSA
-760 FEGNANL
+760 FNGNANL
-767 SKVTFNEGL
+767 SKVTLNEGL
-776 IYIGESA
+776 VDIWTYA

-794 PSTLRNIYNS
+794 PSTLRNIYSN
-804 AFAGC
+804 AFRDC
-809 RNLRQIY
+809 TNLRQIN
-816 LNEGLTRIEMYAL
+816 LNEGLTRIESGAL

-848 GAFDDCDSLVTIE
+848 GAFYDCDSLVTIE
-861 ARSVMPPNTDN
+861 ARSVMPPNTDGN
-872 GCPLTSADLTKAILY
+872 CPLSGTDLTKAVLY

-929 DELDPDYRP
+929 DELAPDYRP

-952 QGNTD
+952 QNNSD

-976 SMVLS
+976 SMVLA
-981 PYAKYSYKQNY
+981 PYAKYAYEGGGYNY
-992 YYNENY
+992 YNDY
-998 RHLRPTS
+998 RYLRPTS

-1091 PDDKNGNYDAAQ
+1091 PDDKNGNYYAAQ

-1227 QRIRAAYDSNTHTA
+1227 QRIRAAYDSNAHTA

-1257 ADRTRVVINEAATM
+1257 ADRTRVVINEVATM

-1373 DAVATGINAATVNEA
+1373 DAVATGINAATANEA

-1416 KGIK
+1416 KVIK

>member
-1 MCLTICGTY
+1 
-10 TPVKCPIEII
+10 
-20 IIERTT
+20 
-26 NITFLTLTHTTMGKT
+26 MGKT
-41 NAKMCSH
+41 NAKMQGH
-48 KATQVLPLS
+48 KAVHVLPLS

-93 MASRAPRLAMADSSS
+93 MASRAPRLAIADSSE
-108 VVTPVLPD
+108 VVSPVLPD
-116 QGTTTPTDSIG
+116 QGTTAPTDSID
-127 NGGAGD
+127 NGGAD
-133 AEEVVPDTIP
+133 DTEQVLPDTIP
-143 FAQLWKHNSWRSTN
+143 FAQLLMHNNWQSTN
-157 EKAGSTTQQSWEI
+157 IEDGSTTQQSWEI

-182 SCYNGSYGT
+182 ACQNYNARGL
-191 FQVTLNDSTIISRG
+191 FQVTLNDSVIISRSR
-205 NWDSTEDRLYQI
+205 WDSTDGEAYQI
-217 DLPAGRYV
+217 DLPVGRYV
-225 LKASYYTRYDNYYD
+225 LKASYHINYYD
-239 PDGLNEYCYARISGI
+239 ENCYARISGI
-254 ATDDVQAN
+254 ATDDAQSN
-262 ATAYLSGLA
+262 ATAYLSGLV

-279 LQTALDNSSAA
+279 LQTALDNSNAA

-306 VRTAV
+306 VRKAV

-342 GRAIDVNTSTSAN
+342 GRAIDVNTSTSAE

-368 VQVSSNQKIDD
+368 VQVSSDQSIDD
-379 WAFNTDQRYTIDNM
+379 WAFNTDQRYIIDKM
-393 GYYLDQDHKVAAC
+393 LYYLDQDHKVAAC
-406 TGLEAQDADV
+406 AGPQSTDIEIED
-416 TNLVIPSTVRYNG
+416 LVIPSTVRYND

-472 LEIPANVERMGNYI
+472 LEIPANVERMGNDVVY
-486 VNNCPQLQRIKVNA
+486 NCPQLRRIKVNA
-500 EVPPTLGSLDNNR
+500 EVPPTLGSLNHE
-513 YYDEYGNSTY
+513 YYYY
-523 HYLRIVIPRESFH
+523 RIIIPRESFH
-536 AYRLVNAWN
+536 AYRLVNAWTN
-545 TDYNVLIGGDEGITV
+545 RTVLIGGDEGVTV
-560 NTGKIAAGDL
+560 STGKIAAGDL
-570 GHVVVEEAG
+570 GHVVIDEAG

-597 WSKIG
+597 WSNIT

-609 LDLSKALIDEIPSN
+609 VDLSKALIDEIPSS
-623 AFNGRWAIDKV
+623 AFSGRWAIDKV
-634 VLPPTLKKIGSYAF
+634 LLPSTLKKIGSGAF
-648 QNTSLTSVNIPD
+648 QRTSLTSVNIPG
-660 NVETIENNAFGR
+660 NVETIEENAFSNAR
-672 VKRLQEVHLPD
+672 QLQEVHLPD
-683 NLTALGG
+683 SLTSLGNG
-690 SAFEYCRNL
+690 AFESCSSL
-699 RAVKIPS
+699 RTVKIPT
-706 KIKVITWYAFRDCS
+706 KLKMIPPYTFQGCN

-734 GNESFAGCDL
+734 GNYAFENCGL

-753 TAVGNHA
+753 TWVDERA
-760 FEGNANL
+760 FEGNTNL
-767 SKVTFNEGL
+767 SKVTLNEGL
-776 IYIGESA
+776 ISIRAYA
-783 FQNTAIDTLNC
+783 FQDTAIDTLNC
-794 PSTLRNIYNS
+794 PSTLRCIS
-804 AFAGC
+804 EGAFAGC
-809 RNLRQIY
+809 RNLSQIN
-816 LNEGLTRIEMYAL
+816 LNEGLTRIEWYAL

-837 VLPSSLEYCAG
+837 VLPSSLEYCSQS
-848 GAFDDCDSLVTIE
+848 AFDDCNSLVTIE
-861 ARSVMPPNTDN
+861 ARSVMPPNTGG
-872 GCPLTSADLTKAILY
+872 GCPLTVNDLTKAVLY
-887 VPVWSLAEY
+887 VPVWSLSEY

-944 TNNQITDS
+944 TNNEITDS
-952 QGNTD
+952 HDNTD

-976 SMVLS
+976 SMVLA
-981 PYAKYSYKQNY
+981 PYAKYAYEGGGYNY
-992 YYNENY
+992 YNDY
-998 RHLRPTS
+998 RYLRPTS

-1060 RAAGNAAAVWQN
+1060 RAAGNTAAVWQN

-1091 PDDKNGNYDAAQ
+1091 PSDKNGSYDAAQ

-1150 YFDTRFLDFGAPFMV
+1150 YFDTRFLDFEAPFMV
-1165 WNSNNQ
+1165 WNSYNG

-1250 LAKDGQQ
+1250 LAKDGLQ

-1373 DAVATGINAATVNEA
+1373 DAVATGINAATTNEA

-1416 KGIK
+1416 KVIK

>member
-1 MCLTICGTY
+1 
-10 TPVKCPIEII
+10 
-20 IIERTT
+20 
-26 NITFLTLTHTTMGKT
+26 MGKT

-93 MASRAPRLAMADSSS
+93 MASRAPRLAVADSSE
-108 VVTPVLPD
+108 VVSPVLPD

-133 AEEVVPDTIP
+133 TEEVLPDTIP
-143 FAQLWKHNSWRSTN
+143 FAQLWKHNRYIVYGGT
-157 EKAGSTTQQSWEI
+157 EGTVEQKSWEI
-170 ICNRPTKLTFNY
+170 IARRETKLSF
-182 SCYNGSYGT
+182 SYGT
-191 FQVTLNDSTIISRG
+191 ADDQWNFYTQIFIDDERVREMNGGTYNNTFSVTLTPGRHILTFKNECYGEVDSTTYAFIS
-205 NWDSTEDRLYQI
+205 DIATEDAQ
-217 DLPAGRYV
+217 
-225 LKASYYTRYDNYYD
+225 T
-239 PDGLNEYCYARISGI
+239 
-254 ATDDVQAN
+254 N
-262 ATAYLSGLA
+262 ATAFVNALEG
-271 DYPALKQE
+271 YPPLKQE
-279 LQTALDNSSAA
+279 LQTALDNYNAA

-306 VRTAV
+306 VRKAV

-379 WAFNTDQRYTIDNM
+379 WAFNTNQRYTIDNM

-406 TGLEAQDADV
+406 TGLEVQDADV
-416 TNLVIPSTVRYNG
+416 TDLVIPSTVRYNG

-459 NDYGLS
+459 NDNGLS
-465 DYRAITD
+465 DYRAITN
-472 LEIPANVERMGNYI
+472 LEIPANVERMGDYI
-486 VNNCPQLQRIKVNA
+486 VYNCPQLQRIKVNA
-500 EVPPTLGSLDNNR
+500 EVPPTLGSLGDDSYYEDN
-513 YYDEYGNSTY
+513 YSTY
-523 HYLRIVIPRESFH
+523 RYLRIVIPRESFH

-560 NTGKIAAGDL
+560 NTGKLAAGDL

-584 NKLIIEGELNADD
+584 NKLIIEGELNSDD
-597 WSKIG
+597 WSQIT

-623 AFNGRWAIDKV
+623 AFNDRWAIDKV
-634 VLPPTLKKIGSYAF
+634 VLPPTLKKIGTYAF
-648 QNTSLTSVNIPD
+648 ASTSLTSVNIPD
-660 NVETIENNAFGR
+660 NVETIEQYAFNGAR
-672 VKRLQEVHLPD
+672 QLQEVHLPD
-683 NLTALGG
+683 SLTSLGRY
-690 SAFEYCRNL
+690 AFASCRSL
-699 RAVKIPS
+699 RTVKIPT
-706 KIKVITWYAFRDCS
+706 KLKEIPWYTFDGCN
-720 SLQSVELHDSITGF
+720 SLQSVELHDSITGI
-734 GNESFAGCDL
+734 GDYSFRNCNL

-753 TAVGNHA
+753 TWVGGYA
-760 FEGNANL
+760 FNGNSNL
-767 SKVTFNEGL
+767 SKVTLNEGL
-776 IYIGESA
+776 IDIWAYA
-783 FQNTAIDTLNC
+783 FQDTAIDTLNC
-794 PSTLRNIYNS
+794 PSTLRNIYNA

-809 RNLRQIY
+809 RNLRQIN
-816 LNEGLTRIEMYAL
+816 LNEGLTRIEVYAL

-848 GAFDDCDSLVTIE
+848 AAFDGCDSLVTIE
-861 ARSVMPPNTDN
+861 ARSVMPPNTDG
-872 GCPLTSADLTKAILY
+872 GCPLTVNDLTKAVLY
-887 VPVWSLAEY
+887 VPVWSLSEY

-938 DIELTV
+938 DIELTY

-952 QGNTD
+952 HNNSD

-981 PYAKYSYKQNY
+981 PFTKYIYEGGYYDY
-992 YYNENY
+992 YYNQNY

-1021 WNATNRWQF
+1021 WNATDRWQF

-1091 PDDKNGNYDAAQ
+1091 PNDENGNNYYAAQ

-1227 QRIRAAYDSNTHTA
+1227 QRIRADYDSNAHTA

-1301 AINERPLNNGQALLG
+1301 AINERPLNNGQAQLG

-1373 DAVATGINAATVNEA
+1373 DAVATGINAATANEA

-1416 KGIK
+1416 KVIK

>member
-1 MCLTICGTY
+1 
-10 TPVKCPIEII
+10 
-20 IIERTT
+20 
-26 NITFLTLTHTTMGKT
+26 MGKT

-57 KGTPAVGIASSSYFA
+57 KGTPTVGIASSSYFA

-108 VVTPVLPD
+108 VVTPVQPDQGTTAPTDSTGSGGVVSPVLPD
-116 QGTTTPTDSIG
+116 QGTTTPTDSID

-133 AEEVVPDTIP
+133 TEEVLPDTIP
-143 FAQLWKHNSWRSTN
+143 YEQLLMHNNWRSTN
-157 EKAGSTTQQSWEI
+157 KEDDSTTQQSWEI
-170 ICNRPTKLTFNY
+170 ICKRPTKLTFFYSYENY
-182 SCYNGSYGT
+182 NRYGI
-191 FQVTLNDSTIISRG
+191 FKVTLNDSTIVNGSP
-205 NWDSTEDRLYQI
+205 WESTYDRFYQI
-217 DLPAGRYV
+217 DLPVGRYV
-225 LKASYYTRYDNYYD
+225 LKASYNINYYD
-239 PDGLNEYCYARISGI
+239 ENCYASIDGI
-254 ATDDVQAN
+254 ATDDAQIH
-262 ATAYLSGLA
+262 ATAFLGALA

-279 LQTALDNSSAA
+279 LQTVLDNSNAA

-306 VRTAV
+306 VRKAAT
-311 SYYPLIQKD
+311 YYPLIQKD

-342 GRAIDVNTSTSAN
+342 GRAIDVNTSTSAD

-368 VQVSSNQKIDD
+368 VQVSSNQSIDE
-379 WAFNTDQRYTIDNM
+379 WAFNTNQLYTIDNM

-406 TGLEAQDADV
+406 SGLQTEDADV
-416 TNLVIPSTVRYNG
+416 TDLVIPSTVRYNN

-459 NDYGLS
+459 NDWGLS

-472 LEIPANVERMGNYI
+472 LEIPANVERMGDNVVY
-486 VNNCPQLQRIKVNA
+486 NCPQLQRIKVNA

-513 YYDEYGNSTY
+513 YYGTY
-523 HYLRIVIPRESFH
+523 RYFKVTIPRESFH
-536 AYRLVNAWN
+536 AYRLVSAWN
-545 TDYNVLIGGDEGITV
+545 TDRTVLIGGDEGVTV
-560 NTGKIAAGDL
+560 STGKLAAGDL
-570 GHVVVEEAG
+570 GHVVIEEAG
-579 YLQEV
+579 YLPEV

-597 WSKIG
+597 WSMMKD
-602 QMTNLTE
+602 MTNLTE
-609 LDLSKALIDEIPSN
+609 IDLSGALIDEIPDG
-623 AFNGRWAIDKV
+623 AFSGRWALDKV
-634 VLPPTLKKIGSYAF
+634 VLPSTLRTIGSRAFYETRLTSIDIPKGVTSIKDYAF
-648 QNTSLTSVNIPD
+648 YNSQKLEKADLPDSLTSIG
-660 NVETIENNAFGR
+660 E
-672 VKRLQEVHLPD
+672 
-683 NLTALGG
+683 
-690 SAFEYCRNL
+690 
-699 RAVKIPS
+699 
-706 KIKVITWYAFRDCS
+706 YAFNRCF
-720 SLQSVELHDSITGF
+720 SLQSVKIPAKLTTISRSAFQSCQSLANLELHDSITTIGAYAF
-734 GNESFAGCDL
+734 GGCAFSEL
-744 REITLPKST
+744 KIPASIRTIAE
-753 TAVGNHA
+753 GA
-760 FEGNANL
+760 FEMSSNL
-767 SKVTFNEGL
+767 TKLTLNEGL
-776 IYIGESA
+776 ERIGEIA
-783 FQNTAIDTLNC
+783 FRQSPIDTLNC
-794 PSTLRNIYNS
+794 PSSLRYIGNS
-804 AFAGC
+804 AFDDC
-809 RNLRQIY
+809 TSLRQIN
-816 LNEGLTRIEMYAL
+816 LNEGLTNINNYAF
-829 ANNKATEI
+829 AHTIPTEV
-837 VLPSSLEYCAG
+837 VLPSSLEYCAE
-848 GAFDDCDSLVTIE
+848 GAFDDCNSLVTIE
-861 ARSVMPPNTDN
+861 ARSVMPPNTDG
-872 GCPLTSADLTKAILY
+872 GCPLTGTDLTKAVLY

-896 QLATGWNQ
+896 KLATGWNQ
-904 FYTFR
+904 FNTINH
-909 TSDFMPQYVKVNKD
+909 SDFMPQYVKVNKD

-938 DIELTV
+938 DIELTY
-944 TNNQITDS
+944 TDNYITDS
-952 QGNTD
+952 QGNSD

-981 PYAKYSYKQNY
+981 PYAKYSYEGGGY
-992 YYNENY
+992 YYNNNY
-998 RHLRPTS
+998 RYLRPTS

-1021 WNATNRWQF
+1021 WNATERWQF

-1052 IRGHSGAE
+1052 IRSHSGAE
-1060 RAAGNAAAVWQN
+1060 RAAGNTAAVWQN

-1091 PDDKNGNYDAAQ
+1091 PNDGNNYYEAAQ

-1196 VDQESIT
+1196 VDQENIT

-1328 LSNQPDGQV
+1328 LSNQPDGQI

-1343 TGTKL
+1343 TGTKQ

-1373 DAVATGINAATVNEA
+1373 DAVATGINAATTNEA

-1416 KGIK
+1416 KVIK

>member
-1 MCLTICGTY
+1 
-10 TPVKCPIEII
+10 
-20 IIERTT
+20 
-26 NITFLTLTHTTMGKT
+26 MGKT
-41 NAKMCSH
+41 NAKMQGH
-48 KATQVLPLS
+48 KAVHVLPLS

-93 MASRAPRLAMADSSS
+93 MASRAPRIAIADSSE
-108 VVTPVLPD
+108 VVSPVLPDQGTTAPTDSIGNGGTVLPD
-116 QGTTTPTDSIG
+116 QGTTTPTDSID
-127 NGGAGD
+127 NGGTGD
-133 AEEVVPDTIP
+133 TEEVLPDTIP
-143 FAQLWKHNSWRSTN
+143 FAQLWKHNSWQSTN
-157 EKAGSTTQQSWEI
+157 KEAESTTQQSWEI

-182 SCYNGSYGT
+182 CWNNGNSCT
-191 FQVTLNDSTIISRG
+191 FRVTLNDSTIISKNSWTTTLG
-205 NWDSTEDRLYQI
+205 EHYQI
-217 DLPAGRYV
+217 NLPAGRYV
-225 LKASYYTRYDNYYD
+225 LKASLYTHYENQGDNYF
-239 PDGLNEYCYARISGI
+239 ARISDI
-254 ATDDVQAN
+254 AIDDAQAN
-262 ATAYLSGLA
+262 ATAFLGALA

-279 LQTALDNSSAA
+279 LQTALDNSNAA

-306 VRTAV
+306 VRKAV

-342 GRAIDVNTSTSAN
+342 GRAIDVNTSTSAD

-379 WAFNTDQRYTIDNM
+379 WAFNTNQRYTIDNM

-406 TGLEAQDADV
+406 TGLEVQDADV
-416 TNLVIPSTVRYNG
+416 TDLVIPSTVRYNG

-459 NDYGLS
+459 NDWGLS

-472 LEIPANVERMGNYI
+472 LEIPANVERMGENI
-486 VNNCPQLQRIKVNA
+486 VYNCPQLQRIKVNA
-500 EVPPTLGSLDNNR
+500 EVPPTLGSLDNNSYHEDGYR
-513 YYDEYGNSTY
+513 TY
-523 HYLRIVIPRESFH
+523 HYIRIVIPRESFH

-597 WSKIG
+597 WSKIK

-623 AFNGRWAIDKV
+623 AFSGRWAIDKV
-634 VLPPTLKKIGSYAF
+634 VLPPTLKKIGSFAF
-648 QNTSLTSVNIPD
+648 QGTALTSVNIPD
-660 NVETIENNAFGR
+660 NVETIKECAFSQVR
-672 VKRLQEVHLPD
+672 QLQEVHLPD
-683 NLTALGG
+683 SLTSLGNY
-690 SAFEYCRNL
+690 AFAECRSL
-699 RAVKIPS
+699 RTVKIPT
-706 KIKVITWYAFRDCS
+706 KLKTIPDYTFQNCR
-720 SLQSVELHDSITGF
+720 SLQSVELHDSITAF
-734 GNESFAGCDL
+734 EDYSFNNCDL

-753 TAVGNHA
+753 TWVGGSA
-760 FEGNANL
+760 FKGNANL
-767 SKVTFNEGL
+767 SKVTLNEGL
-776 IYIGESA
+776 VDIWTYA

-794 PSTLRNIYNS
+794 PSTLRNIYSN
-804 AFAGC
+804 AFRDC
-809 RNLRQIY
+809 TNLRQIN
-816 LNEGLTRIEMYAL
+816 LNEGLTRIESGAL

-848 GAFDDCDSLVTIE
+848 AAFDGCDSLVTIE
-861 ARSVMPPNTDN
+861 ARSVMPPNTDG
-872 GCPLTSADLTKAILY
+872 GCPLTVNDLTKAVLY
-887 VPVWSLAEY
+887 VPVWSLSEY

-952 QGNTD
+952 HNNSD

-981 PYAKYSYKQNY
+981 PFTKYIYEGGYYDY
-992 YYNENY
+992 YYNQNY

-1021 WNATNRWQF
+1021 WNATDRWQF

-1091 PDDKNGNYDAAQ
+1091 PNDENGNNYYAAQ

-1227 QRIRAAYDSNTHTA
+1227 QRIRAAYDSNPHTA

-1328 LSNQPDGQV
+1328 LSNQPDGQI

-1343 TGTKL
+1343 TGTKQ

-1373 DAVATGINAATVNEA
+1373 DAVATGINAATTNEA

-1416 KGIK
+1416 KVIK

>member
-1 MCLTICGTY
+1 
-10 TPVKCPIEII
+10 
-20 IIERTT
+20 
-26 NITFLTLTHTTMGKT
+26 MGKT

-57 KGTPAVGIASSSYFA
+57 KGTPTVGIASSSYFA

-93 MASRAPRLAMADSSS
+93 MASRAPRLAVADSSE
-108 VVTPVLPD
+108 VVSPVLPD

-133 AEEVVPDTIP
+133 TEEVLPDTIP
-143 FAQLWKHNSWRSTN
+143 YEQLLKHNSWLSTN
-157 EKAGSTTQQSWEI
+157 KEAGTTTQQSWEI
-170 ICNRPTKLTFNY
+170 ICSRPTKLTFNY
-182 SCYNGSYGT
+182 ACNNYNAYGT
-191 FQVTLNDSTIISRG
+191 FQVTLNDSTIISRDR
-205 NWDSTEDRLYQI
+205 WSSTERELYQI
-217 DLPAGRYV
+217 DLPAGRHV
-225 LKASYYTRYDNYYD
+225 LKASYNTRYGNQYD
-239 PDGLNEYCYARISGI
+239 LEDEAYCYAAISDI
-254 ATDDVQAN
+254 ATDDAQSN
-262 ATAYLSGLA
+262 ATAYLSGLV

-279 LQTALDNSSAA
+279 LQTALDNYNAA
-290 PDDEALYNTLA
+290 PDNEEIYNTLN

-306 VRTAV
+306 VRKAV

-355 YLAAFD
+355 YLAAFE

-379 WAFNTDQRYTIDNM
+379 WAFNTNQRYTIDNM
-393 GYYLDQDHKVAAC
+393 GYYLDQEHKVAAC
-406 TGLEAQDADV
+406 SGLETENADV
-416 TNLVIPSTVRYNG
+416 TNLVIPSTVRYND

-459 NDYGLS
+459 NDWGLS

-472 LEIPANVERMGNYI
+472 LEIPANVERMGNDVVY
-486 VNNCPQLQRIKVNA
+486 NCPQLRRIKVNA
-500 EVPPTLGSLDNNR
+500 EVPPTLGSLDNNS
-513 YYDEYGNSTY
+513 YYDDYDGRTY
-523 HYLRIVIPRESFH
+523 HYIRIVIPRESFH

-545 TDYNVLIGGDEGITV
+545 TNRTVLIGGNEGITI
-560 NTGKIAAGDL
+560 NTGKLAAGDL

-584 NKLIIEGELNADD
+584 NKLIIEGELNSDD
-597 WSKIG
+597 WSKIK

-609 LDLSKALIDEIPSN
+609 LDLSKALIDEIPN
-623 AFNGRWAIDKV
+623 EAFNGRWAIDKV
-634 VLPPTLKKIGSYAF
+634 VLPPTLKKIGGYAF
-648 QNTSLTSVNIPD
+648 QRTSLTSVNIPD
-660 NVETIENNAFGR
+660 NVETIEDYAFGR
-672 VKRLQEVHLPD
+672 AKHMQEVHLPD
-683 NLTALGG
+683 SLTSLGRY
-690 SAFEYCRNL
+690 AFEYCRSL
-699 RAVKIPS
+699 RTVKIPA
-706 KIKVITWYAFRDCS
+706 KLKVIRPETFDGCN
-720 SLQSVELHDSITGF
+720 SLQSVELHDSITTF
-734 GNESFAGCDL
+734 ADYSFRNCDL

-753 TAVGNHA
+753 RWVGQSA
-760 FEGNANL
+760 FAGNTNL

-794 PSTLRNIYNS
+794 PSTLTNIDNS

-809 RNLRQIY
+809 RNLRQIN
-816 LNEGLTRIEMYAL
+816 LNEGLTRIERYAL

-861 ARSVMPPNTDN
+861 ARSVMPPNTGS
-872 GCPLTSADLTKAILY
+872 GCPLTSSDLTKAVLY

-938 DIELTV
+938 DIELAITG
-944 TNNQITDS
+944 NLITDS
-952 QGNTD
+952 QGNRD

-969 KLAVNDF
+969 KLAVNNF

-981 PYAKYSYKQNY
+981 PFAKYYYELNNLSYAKY
-992 YYNENY
+992 
-998 RHLRPTS
+998 LRPTS

-1060 RAAGNAAAVWQN
+1060 RAAGNASAVWQN

-1165 WNSNNQ
+1165 WNSYNG

-1196 VDQESIT
+1196 VDQENIT

-1321 DGTYTIG
+1321 DGTYPIG

-1373 DAVATGINAATVNEA
+1373 DAVATGINAATTNEA

-1416 KGIK
+1416 KVIK

>member
-1 MCLTICGTY
+1 
-10 TPVKCPIEII
+10 
-20 IIERTT
+20 
-26 NITFLTLTHTTMGKT
+26 MGKT

-48 KATQVLPLS
+48 KAMQVLPLS
-57 KGTPAVGIASSSYFA
+57 KGTPTVGIASSSYFA

-93 MASRAPRLAMADSSS
+93 MASRAPRLAVADSSE
-108 VVTPVLPD
+108 VVSPVLPD

-133 AEEVVPDTIP
+133 TEEVLPDTIP
-143 FAQLWKHNSWRSTN
+143 FAQLWKHNRYIVYGGT
-157 EKAGSTTQQSWEI
+157 EGTVEQKSWEI
-170 ICNRPTKLTFNY
+170 IARRETKLSF
-182 SCYNGSYGT
+182 SYGT
-191 FQVTLNDSTIISRG
+191 ADDQWNFYTQIFIDDERVREMNGGTYNNTFSVTLTPGRHILTFKNECYGEVDSTTYAFIS
-205 NWDSTEDRLYQI
+205 DIATEDAQ
-217 DLPAGRYV
+217 
-225 LKASYYTRYDNYYD
+225 T
-239 PDGLNEYCYARISGI
+239 
-254 ATDDVQAN
+254 N
-262 ATAYLSGLA
+262 ATAFVNALEG
-271 DYPALKQE
+271 YPPLKQE
-279 LQTALDNSSAA
+279 LQTALDNYNAA

-306 VRTAV
+306 VRKAV

-342 GRAIDVNTSTSAN
+342 GRAIDVNTSTSAD

-368 VQVSSNQKIDD
+368 VQVTSNQSIDD

-406 TGLEAQDADV
+406 TGLEAENADV
-416 TNLVIPSTVRYNG
+416 TDLVIPSTVRYNG

-459 NDYGLS
+459 NDGGLS

-472 LEIPANVERMGNYI
+472 LEIPANVERMGENI
-486 VNNCPQLQRIKVNA
+486 VYNCPQLQRIKVNA
-500 EVPPTLGSLDNNR
+500 EVPPTLGSLDNNSYHEDGYR
-513 YYDEYGNSTY
+513 TY
-523 HYLRIVIPRESFH
+523 HYIRIVIPRESFH

-560 NTGKIAAGDL
+560 STGKIAAGDL

-597 WSKIG
+597 WSKIK

-623 AFNGRWAIDKV
+623 AFSGRWAIDKV
-634 VLPPTLKKIGSYAF
+634 VLPPTLKKIGSFAF
-648 QNTSLTSVNIPD
+648 QGTALTSVNIPD
-660 NVETIENNAFGR
+660 NVETIKECAFNNAR
-672 VKRLQEVHLPD
+672 QLQEVHLPD
-683 NLTALGG
+683 SLTSLGT
-690 SAFEYCRNL
+690 SAFEYCRSL
-699 RAVKIPS
+699 RTIKIPT
-706 KIKVITWYAFRDCS
+706 KLKTIPDYTFQNCR

-734 GNESFAGCDL
+734 GNHAFVNCDL

-753 TAVGNHA
+753 SWVDNDAFSGNV
-760 FEGNANL
+760 NL
-767 SKVTFNEGL
+767 SKVTLNEGL
-776 IYIGESA
+776 VNISDKA
-783 FQNTAIDTLNC
+783 FYQTAIDTLNC
-794 PSTLRNIYNS
+794 PSTLRSIRNS
-804 AFAGC
+804 AFARC
-809 RNLRQIY
+809 NNLRQIN
-816 LNEGLTRIEMYAL
+816 LNEGLTRIESGAL

-848 GAFDDCDSLVTIE
+848 GAFYDCDSLVTIE
-861 ARSVMPPNTDN
+861 ARSVMPPNTDGN
-872 GCPLTSADLTKAILY
+872 CPLSGTDLTKAVLY
-887 VPVWSLAEY
+887 VPVWSLSEY

-952 QGNTD
+952 QNNSD

-976 SMVLS
+976 SMVLA
-981 PYAKYSYKQNY
+981 PYAKYAYEGGGYNY
-992 YYNENY
+992 YNDY
-998 RHLRPTS
+998 RYLRPTS

-1091 PDDKNGNYDAAQ
+1091 PNDKNGNYDAAQ

-1227 QRIRAAYDSNTHTA
+1227 QRIRAAYDSNAHTA

-1359 AKAGDSTDRFVLHF
+1359 AKAGDSTERFVLHF
-1373 DAVATGINAATVNEA
+1373 DAVATGINAVTTNEA

-1416 KGIK
+1416 KVIK

>member
-1 MCLTICGTY
+1 
-10 TPVKCPIEII
+10 
-20 IIERTT
+20 
-26 NITFLTLTHTTMGKT
+26 MGKT

-108 VVTPVLPD
+108 VVTPVQPD
-116 QGTTTPTDSIG
+116 QGTTAPTDSIG
-127 NGGAGD
+127 NSGAGD
-133 AEEVVPDTIP
+133 TDQVLPDTIP

-306 VRTAV
+306 VRKAV

-342 GRAIDVNTSTSAN
+342 GRAIDVNTSTSAD
-355 YLAAFD
+355 YLAAFE

-368 VQVSSNQKIDD
+368 VQVSSNQSIDD
-379 WAFNTDQRYTIDNM
+379 WAFNTNQRYTIDNM
-393 GYYLDQDHKVAAC
+393 GYYLDQEHKVAAC
-406 TGLEAQDADV
+406 SGLETENADV
-416 TNLVIPSTVRYNG
+416 TDLVIPSTVRYNG

-459 NDYGLS
+459 NDWGLS

-472 LEIPANVERMGNYI
+472 LEIPANVERMGENI
-486 VNNCPQLQRIKVNA
+486 VYNCPQLQRIKVNA
-500 EVPPTLGSLDNNR
+500 EVPPTLGSLDNNSYHEDGYR
-513 YYDEYGNSTY
+513 TY
-523 HYLRIVIPRESFH
+523 HYIRIVIPRESFH

-560 NTGKIAAGDL
+560 STGKIAAGDL

-597 WSKIG
+597 WSKIK

-623 AFNGRWAIDKV
+623 AFSGRWAIDKV
-634 VLPPTLKKIGSYAF
+634 VLPPTLKKIGSFAF
-648 QNTSLTSVNIPD
+648 QGTALTSVNIPD
-660 NVETIENNAFGR
+660 NVETIKECAFSQVR
-672 VKRLQEVHLPD
+672 QLQEVHLPD
-683 NLTALGG
+683 SLTSLGNY
-690 SAFEYCRNL
+690 AFAECRSL
-699 RAVKIPS
+699 RTVKIPT
-706 KIKVITWYAFRDCS
+706 KLKTIPDYTFQNCR
-720 SLQSVELHDSITGF
+720 SLQSVELHDSITAF
-734 GNESFAGCDL
+734 EDYSFNNCDL

-753 TAVGNHA
+753 TWVGGSA
-760 FEGNANL
+760 FKGNANL
-767 SKVTFNEGL
+767 SKVTLNEGL
-776 IYIGESA
+776 VDIWTYA

-794 PSTLRNIYNS
+794 PSTLRNIYSN
-804 AFAGC
+804 AFRDC
-809 RNLRQIY
+809 TNLRQIN
-816 LNEGLTRIEMYAL
+816 LNEGLTRIESGAL

-848 GAFDDCDSLVTIE
+848 GAFYDCDSLVTIE
-861 ARSVMPPNTDN
+861 ARSVMPPNTDGN
-872 GCPLTSADLTKAILY
+872 CPLSGTDLTKAVLY
-887 VPVWSLAEY
+887 VPVWSLSEY

-952 QGNTD
+952 QNNSD

-976 SMVLS
+976 SMVLA
-981 PYAKYSYKQNY
+981 PYAKYAYEGGGYNY
-992 YYNENY
+992 YNDY
-998 RHLRPTS
+998 RYLRPTS

-1091 PDDKNGNYDAAQ
+1091 PNDKNGNYDAAQ

-1196 VDQESIT
+1196 VDQENIT

-1373 DAVATGINAATVNEA
+1373 DAVATSINAATANEA

-1416 KGIK
+1416 KVIK

>member
-1 MCLTICGTY
+1 
-10 TPVKCPIEII
+10 
-20 IIERTT
+20 
-26 NITFLTLTHTTMGKT
+26 MGKT

-57 KGTPAVGIASSSYFA
+57 KGTPVVGIASSSYFA

-108 VVTPVLPD
+108 VVSPVLPD
-116 QGTTTPTDSIG
+116 QGTTTPTDSID
-127 NGGAGD
+127 NSGAGD
-133 AEEVVPDTIP
+133 TEQVLPDTIP

-279 LQTALDNSSAA
+279 LQTALDNSNAA

-306 VRTAV
+306 VRKAV

-379 WAFNTDQRYTIDNM
+379 WAFNTNQRYTIDNM

-459 NDYGLS
+459 NDNGLS

-472 LEIPANVERMGNYI
+472 LEIPANVERMGDYI
-486 VNNCPQLQRIKVNA
+486 VNDCPQLQRIKVNA
-500 EVPPTLGSLDNNR
+500 EVPPTLGSLGADS
-513 YYDEYGNSTY
+513 YYEDGYTAY
-523 HYLRIVIPRESFH
+523 RHLRIVIPRESFH
-536 AYRLVNAWN
+536 AYRLVSAWN
-545 TDYNVLIGGDEGITV
+545 TDHNVLIGGDEGITV
-560 NTGKIAAGDL
+560 STGKIAAGDL

-584 NKLIIEGELNADD
+584 NKLIIEGELNSDD

-609 LDLSKALIDEIPSN
+609 LDLSKALIDEIPSY
-623 AFNGRWAIDKV
+623 AFNERGAIDKV

-648 QNTSLTSVNIPD
+648 QRTSLTSVNIPD
-660 NVETIENNAFGR
+660 NVETIEEAAFR
-672 VKRLQEVHLPD
+672 QIKQLQEVHLPD
-683 NLTALGG
+683 SLTSLGRY
-690 SAFEYCRNL
+690 AFAECRSL
-699 RAVKIPS
+699 RTVKIPT
-706 KIKVITWYAFRDCS
+706 KLKEIPWYAFDGCK

-734 GNESFAGCDL
+734 GDYSFRSCDL

-753 TAVGNHA
+753 TWIGGRA
-760 FEGNANL
+760 FAENTNL
-767 SKVTFNEGL
+767 SKVTLNEEL
-776 IYIGESA
+776 IDIWAYA

-794 PSTLRNIYNS
+794 PSTLRNIYNG

-809 RNLRQIY
+809 RNLSQIN
-816 LNEGLTRIEMYAL
+816 LNEGLTRIEVYAL

-837 VLPSSLEYCAG
+837 VLPSSLEYCSQS
-848 GAFDDCDSLVTIE
+848 AFDDCDSLVTIE

-872 GCPLTSADLTKAILY
+872 GCPLSSTDLTKAVLY

-1227 QRIRAAYDSNTHTA
+1227 QRIRAAYDSNAHTA

-1328 LSNQPDGQV
+1328 LSNQPDGQI

-1373 DAVATGINAATVNEA
+1373 DAVATGINAATANEA

-1416 KGIK
+1416 KVIK

>member
-1 MCLTICGTY
+1 
-10 TPVKCPIEII
+10 
-20 IIERTT
+20 
-26 NITFLTLTHTTMGKT
+26 MGKT

-93 MASRAPRLAMADSSS
+93 MASRAPRLAVADSSE
-108 VVTPVLPD
+108 VVSPVLPD

-133 AEEVVPDTIP
+133 TEEVLPDTIP
-143 FAQLWKHNSWRSTN
+143 FAQLWKHNRYIVY
-157 EKAGSTTQQSWEI
+157 GSTEGTVEQKSWEI
-170 ICNRPTKLTFNY
+170 IARRETKLSF
-182 SCYNGSYGT
+182 SYGT
-191 FQVTLNDSTIISRG
+191 ADDQWNFYTQIFIDDERVREMNGGTYNNTFSVTLTPGRHILTFKNECYGEVDSTTYAFIS
-205 NWDSTEDRLYQI
+205 DIATEDAQ
-217 DLPAGRYV
+217 
-225 LKASYYTRYDNYYD
+225 T
-239 PDGLNEYCYARISGI
+239 
-254 ATDDVQAN
+254 N
-262 ATAYLSGLA
+262 ATAFVNALEG
-271 DYPALKQE
+271 YPPLKQE
-279 LQTALDNSSAA
+279 LQTALDNYNAA

-306 VRTAV
+306 VRKAV

-355 YLAAFD
+355 YLAAFE

-368 VQVSSNQKIDD
+368 VQVTSNQSVDD
-379 WAFNTDQRYTIDNM
+379 WAFNTSLRCTIDNM

-406 TGLEAQDADV
+406 TGLQTEDADV
-416 TNLVIPSTVRYNG
+416 TDLVIPSTVRYDG

-459 NDYGLS
+459 NDNGLS

-486 VNNCPQLQRIKVNA
+486 VYNCPQLQRIKVNA
-500 EVPPTLGSLDNNR
+500 EVPPTLGSLGDDS
-513 YYDEYGNSTY
+513 YYEDGYRAY
-523 HYLRIVIPRESFH
+523 RHLRIVIPRESFH

-545 TDYNVLIGGDEGITV
+545 TDYNVLIGGDEGVTV
-560 NTGKIAAGDL
+560 STGKIAAGDL
-570 GHVVVEEAG
+570 GHVVIEEAG

-609 LDLSKALIDEIPSN
+609 LDLSKALIDEIPSY
-623 AFNGRWAIDKV
+623 AFNERWAIDKV

-648 QNTSLTSVNIPD
+648 QRTSLTSVNIPD
-660 NVETIENNAFGR
+660 NVETIEEAAFSQVR
-672 VKRLQEVHLPD
+672 QLQEVHLPD
-683 NLTALGG
+683 SLTSLGRY
-690 SAFEYCRNL
+690 AFEKCRSL
-699 RAVKIPS
+699 RTVKIPT
-706 KIKVITWYAFRDCS
+706 KLKEIPWYAFDGCK
-720 SLQSVELHDSITGF
+720 SLQSVELHDSITGI
-734 GNESFAGCDL
+734 GDYSFRNCNL

-753 TAVGNHA
+753 TWVGGYA
-760 FEGNANL
+760 FNGNSNL
-767 SKVTFNEGL
+767 SKVTLNEGL
-776 IYIGESA
+776 IDIWAYA
-783 FQNTAIDTLNC
+783 FQDTAIDTLNC
-794 PSTLRNIYNS
+794 PSTLRNIYNA

-809 RNLRQIY
+809 RNLRQIN
-816 LNEGLTRIEMYAL
+816 LNEGLTRIEVYAL

-837 VLPSSLEYCAG
+837 VLPSSLEYCSQS
-848 GAFDDCDSLVTIE
+848 AFDDCDSIVTIE
-861 ARSVMPPNTDN
+861 ARSVMPPNTDG
-872 GCPLTSADLTKAILY
+872 GCPLSSTDLTKAVLY
-887 VPVWSLAEY
+887 VPVWSLSEY

-904 FYTFR
+904 FYNFR

-944 TNNQITDS
+944 TNNEITDS
-952 QGNTD
+952 HDNTD

-976 SMVLS
+976 SMVLA
-981 PYAKYSYKQNY
+981 PYAKYSYEQNY
-992 YYNENY
+992 YYNESY

-1021 WNATNRWQF
+1021 WNATDRWQF

-1091 PDDKNGNYDAAQ
+1091 PNDENGNNYYAAQ

-1373 DAVATGINAATVNEA
+1373 DAVATGINAATANEA

-1416 KGIK
+1416 KVIK

>member
-1 MCLTICGTY
+1 
-10 TPVKCPIEII
+10 
-20 IIERTT
+20 
-26 NITFLTLTHTTMGKT
+26 MGKT

-48 KATQVLPLS
+48 KTTQVLSLS

-93 MASRAPRLAMADSSS
+93 MASRAPRLAVADSSE
-108 VVTPVLPD
+108 VVSPVLPD
-116 QGTTTPTDSIG
+116 QGTTTPTDSID

-133 AEEVVPDTIP
+133 TEEVLPDTIP
-143 FAQLWKHNSWRSTN
+143 FAQLWKHNNWQSTN
-157 EKAGSTTQQSWEI
+157 EAAESTTQQSWEI

-182 SCYNGSYGT
+182 SCNNRNSCT
-191 FQVTLNDSTIISRG
+191 FQVTLNDSTIISK
-205 NWDSTEDRLYQI
+205 DSRSSAWGEHYQI

-225 LKASYYTRYDNYYD
+225 LKASYYTHYEDKSCFAAIGD
-239 PDGLNEYCYARISGI
+239 I
-254 ATDDVQAN
+254 AIDDAQSN
-262 ATAYLSGLA
+262 ATAYLGALA
-271 DYPALKQE
+271 GYPPLKQE
-279 LQTALDNSSAA
+279 LQTALDNYNAA

-342 GRAIDVNTSTSAN
+342 GRAIDVNTSTSAD

-368 VQVSSNQKIDD
+368 VQVSSNQSIDD
-379 WAFNTDQRYTIDNM
+379 WAFNTDQRYIIDNM
-393 GYYLDQDHKVAAC
+393 LYYLDQEHKVAAC
-406 TGLEAQDADV
+406 TGPQSTDIEIE
-416 TNLVIPSTVRYNG
+416 NLVIPSTVRYND

-472 LEIPANVERMGNYI
+472 LEIPANVERMGNDVVY
-486 VNNCPQLQRIKVNA
+486 NCPQLRRIKVNA
-500 EVPPTLGSLDNNR
+500 EVPPTLESLNHE
-513 YYDEYGNSTY
+513 YYYY
-523 HYLRIVIPRESFH
+523 RIIIPRESFH

-545 TDYNVLIGGDEGITV
+545 NRTVLIGGDEGITV
-560 NTGKIAAGDL
+560 NTGKLAAGDL

-584 NKLIIEGELNADD
+584 NKLIIEGELNSDD
-597 WSKIG
+597 WSQIT

-648 QNTSLTSVNIPD
+648 QRTSLTSVNIPD
-660 NVETIENNAFGR
+660 NVETIEENAFSNAR
-672 VKRLQEVHLPD
+672 QLQEVHLPD
-683 NLTALGG
+683 SLTSLGNG
-690 SAFEYCRNL
+690 AFESCSSL
-699 RAVKIPS
+699 RTVKIPT
-706 KIKVITWYAFRDCS
+706 KLKMIPPYTFQGCN

-734 GNESFAGCDL
+734 GNYAFEDCGL

-753 TAVGNHA
+753 TWVDERA
-760 FEGNANL
+760 FEGNTNL
-767 SKVTFNEGL
+767 SKVTLNEGL
-776 IYIGESA
+776 ISIRAYA
-783 FQNTAIDTLNC
+783 FQDTAIDTLNC
-794 PSTLRNIYNS
+794 PSTLRCIS
-804 AFAGC
+804 EGAFAGC
-809 RNLRQIY
+809 RNLSQIN

-829 ANNKATEI
+829 ANNMATEI
-837 VLPSSLEYCAG
+837 VLPSSLEYCSQS
-848 GAFDDCDSLVTIE
+848 AFDDCDSLVTIE

-872 GCPLTSADLTKAILY
+872 GCPLTNADLTKAVLY

-944 TNNQITDS
+944 TNNEITDS
-952 QGNTD
+952 QGNSD

-981 PYAKYSYKQNY
+981 PYAKYAYEGGDWH
-992 YYNENY
+992 YYNDNY
-998 RHLRPTS
+998 RYLRPTS

-1060 RAAGNAAAVWQN
+1060 RAAGNTAAVWQN

-1091 PDDKNGNYDAAQ
+1091 PNDENGNNYYAAQ

-1165 WNSNNQ
+1165 WNSSNL

-1286 PAVSQ
+1286 PTVSQ

-1301 AINERPLNNGQALLG
+1301 AINERPLNNGLAQLG

-1373 DAVATGINAATVNEA
+1373 DAVATGINAATTNEA

-1416 KGIK
+1416 KVIK

>member
-1 MCLTICGTY
+1 
-10 TPVKCPIEII
+10 
-20 IIERTT
+20 
-26 NITFLTLTHTTMGKT
+26 MGKT
-41 NAKMCSH
+41 NTKMQGH
-48 KATQVLPLS
+48 KAVHVLPLS

-93 MASRAPRLAMADSSS
+93 MASRAPRLAVADSSE
-108 VVTPVLPD
+108 VVSPVQPD
-116 QGTTTPTDSIG
+116 QGTTAPTDSID

-133 AEEVVPDTIP
+133 TEQVLPDTIP
-143 FAQLWKHNSWRSTN
+143 FAQLLMHNNWQSTN
-157 EKAGSTTQQSWEI
+157 IEDGSTTQQSWEI

-182 SCYNGSYGT
+182 ACQNYNARGL
-191 FQVTLNDSTIISRG
+191 FQVTLNDSVIISRSR
-205 NWDSTEDRLYQI
+205 WDSTDGEAYQI
-217 DLPAGRYV
+217 DLPVGRYV
-225 LKASYYTRYDNYYD
+225 LKASYHINYYD
-239 PDGLNEYCYARISGI
+239 ENCYARISGI
-254 ATDDVQAN
+254 ATDDAQSY
-262 ATAYLSGLA
+262 ATAYLSGLV

-279 LQTALDNSSAA
+279 LQTALDNSNAA

-342 GRAIDVNTSTSAN
+342 GRAIDVNTSTSAD
-355 YLAAFD
+355 YLAAFE

-368 VQVSSNQKIDD
+368 VQVSSNQSIDD
-379 WAFNTDQRYTIDNM
+379 WAFNTDQRYIIDKM
-393 GYYLDQDHKVAAC
+393 LYYLDQDHKVAAC
-406 TGLEAQDADV
+406 AGPQSTDIEIED
-416 TNLVIPSTVRYNG
+416 LVIPSTVRYND

-472 LEIPANVERMGNYI
+472 LEIPANVERMGDNVVY
-486 VNNCPQLQRIKVNA
+486 NCPQLQRIKVNA

-513 YYDEYGNSTY
+513 YYGTY
-523 HYLRIVIPRESFH
+523 RYFKVTIPRESFH
-536 AYRLVNAWN
+536 AYRLVSAWN
-545 TDYNVLIGGDEGITV
+545 TDRTVLIGGDEGVTV
-560 NTGKIAAGDL
+560 STGKLAAGDL
-570 GHVVVEEAG
+570 GHVVIEEAG
-579 YLQEV
+579 YLPEV

-597 WSKIG
+597 WSMMKD
-602 QMTNLTE
+602 MTNLTE
-609 LDLSKALIDEIPSN
+609 IDLSGALIDEIPDG
-623 AFNGRWAIDKV
+623 AFSGRWALDKV
-634 VLPPTLKKIGSYAF
+634 VLPSTLRTIGSRAFYETRLTSIDIPKGVTSIKDYAF
-648 QNTSLTSVNIPD
+648 YNSQKLEKADLPDSLTSIG
-660 NVETIENNAFGR
+660 E
-672 VKRLQEVHLPD
+672 
-683 NLTALGG
+683 
-690 SAFEYCRNL
+690 
-699 RAVKIPS
+699 
-706 KIKVITWYAFRDCS
+706 YAFNRCF
-720 SLQSVELHDSITGF
+720 SLQSVKIPAKLTTVSRSAFQSCRSLANLELHDSITTIGAYAF
-734 GNESFAGCDL
+734 GGCAFSEL
-744 REITLPKST
+744 KIPASIRTIAE
-753 TAVGNHA
+753 GA
-760 FEGNANL
+760 FEMSSNL
-767 SKVTFNEGL
+767 TKLTLNEGL
-776 IYIGESA
+776 ERIGEIA
-783 FQNTAIDTLNC
+783 FRQSPIDTLNC
-794 PSTLRNIYNS
+794 PSSLRYIGNS
-804 AFAGC
+804 AFDDC
-809 RNLRQIY
+809 TSLRQIN
-816 LNEGLTRIEMYAL
+816 LNEGLTNINNYAF
-829 ANNKATEI
+829 AHTIPTEV
-837 VLPSSLEYCAG
+837 VLPSSLEYCAE

-861 ARSVMPPNTDN
+861 ARSVMPPNTDG
-872 GCPLTSADLTKAILY
+872 GCPLTGTDLTKAVLY

-896 QLATGWNQ
+896 KLATGWNQ
-904 FYTFR
+904 FNTINH
-909 TSDFMPQYVKVNKD
+909 SDFMPQYVKVNKD

-952 QGNTD
+952 QNNSD

-976 SMVLS
+976 SMVLA
-981 PYAKYSYKQNY
+981 PYAKYAYEGGGYNY
-992 YYNENY
+992 YNDY
-998 RHLRPTS
+998 RYLRPTS

-1091 PDDKNGNYDAAQ
+1091 PNDGNNYYEAAQ
-1103 FTVRPLTTTV
+1103 FTVRPLTTTI
-1113 NRQQIFNADNRTVAL
+1113 NRQQIFNADNRTVEL

-1150 YFDTRFLDFGAPFMV
+1150 YFDTRFLDFEAPFMV

-1286 PAVSQ
+1286 PTVSQ

-1343 TGTKL
+1343 TGTKQ

-1373 DAVATGINAATVNEA
+1373 DAVATGINAATTNEA

-1416 KGIK
+1416 KVIK

>member
-1 MCLTICGTY
+1 
-10 TPVKCPIEII
+10 
-20 IIERTT
+20 
-26 NITFLTLTHTTMGKT
+26 MGKT

-93 MASRAPRLAMADSSS
+93 MASRAPRLAVADSSE
-108 VVTPVLPD
+108 VVSPVLPD
-116 QGTTTPTDSIG
+116 QGTTTPTDSID

-133 AEEVVPDTIP
+133 TEEVLPDTIP

-271 DYPALKQE
+271 DYPGLKQE
-279 LQTALDNSSAA
+279 LQTALDNYNAA
-290 PDDEALYNTLA
+290 PDNEEIYNTLN

-306 VRTAV
+306 VRKAV

-342 GRAIDVNTSTSAN
+342 GRAIDVNTSTSAD

-379 WAFNTDQRYTIDNM
+379 WAFNTNQRYTIDNM

-406 TGLEAQDADV
+406 TGLEVQDADV
-416 TNLVIPSTVRYNG
+416 TDLVIPSTVRYNG

-459 NDYGLS
+459 NDWGLS

-472 LEIPANVERMGNYI
+472 LEIPANVERMGENI
-486 VNNCPQLQRIKVNA
+486 VYNCPQLQRIKVNA
-500 EVPPTLGSLDNNR
+500 EVPPTLGSLDNNSYHEDGYR
-513 YYDEYGNSTY
+513 TY
-523 HYLRIVIPRESFH
+523 HYIRIVIPRESFH

-560 NTGKIAAGDL
+560 STGKIAAGDL

-597 WSKIG
+597 WSKIK

-623 AFNGRWAIDKV
+623 AFSGRWAIDKV
-634 VLPPTLKKIGSYAF
+634 VLPPTLKKIGSFAF
-648 QNTSLTSVNIPD
+648 QGTALTSVNIPD
-660 NVETIENNAFGR
+660 NVETIKECAFSQVR
-672 VKRLQEVHLPD
+672 QLQEVHLPD
-683 NLTALGG
+683 SLTSLGNY
-690 SAFEYCRNL
+690 AFAECRSL
-699 RAVKIPS
+699 RTVKIPT
-706 KIKVITWYAFRDCS
+706 KLKTIPDYTFQNCR
-720 SLQSVELHDSITGF
+720 SLQSVELHDSITAF
-734 GNESFAGCDL
+734 EDYSFNNCDL

-753 TAVGNHA
+753 TWVGGSA
-760 FEGNANL
+760 FKGNANL
-767 SKVTFNEGL
+767 SKVTLNEGL
-776 IYIGESA
+776 VDIWTYA

-794 PSTLRNIYNS
+794 PSTLRNIYSN
-804 AFAGC
+804 AFRDC
-809 RNLRQIY
+809 TNLRQIN
-816 LNEGLTRIEMYAL
+816 LNEGLTRIESGAL

-848 GAFDDCDSLVTIE
+848 GAFYDCDSLVTIE
-861 ARSVMPPNTDN
+861 ARSVMPPNTDGN
-872 GCPLTSADLTKAILY
+872 CPLSGTDLTKAVLY
-887 VPVWSLAEY
+887 VPVWSLSEY

-952 QGNTD
+952 QNNSD

-976 SMVLS
+976 SMVLA
-981 PYAKYSYKQNY
+981 PYAKYAYEGGGYNY
-992 YYNENY
+992 YNDY
-998 RHLRPTS
+998 RYLRPTS

-1091 PDDKNGNYDAAQ
+1091 PNDKNGSYDAAQ

-1196 VDQESIT
+1196 VDQENIT

-1348 QLNGTAGYSFT
+1348 QLNGIAGYSFT

-1373 DAVATGINAATVNEA
+1373 DAVATGINAATANEA

-1416 KGIK
+1416 KVIK

>member
-1 MCLTICGTY
+1 
-10 TPVKCPIEII
+10 
-20 IIERTT
+20 
-26 NITFLTLTHTTMGKT
+26 MGKT

-93 MASRAPRLAMADSSS
+93 MASRAPRLTVADSSE
-108 VVTPVLPD
+108 VVSPVLPD

-127 NGGAGD
+127 NGGTGD
-133 AEEVVPDTIP
+133 TEEVLPDTIP
-143 FAQLWKHNSWRSTN
+143 FAQLWKHNSWQSTN
-157 EKAGSTTQQSWEI
+157 KEAESTTQQSWEI

-182 SCYNGSYGT
+182 CWNNGNSCT
-191 FQVTLNDSTIISRG
+191 FRVTLNDSTIISKNSWTTTLG
-205 NWDSTEDRLYQI
+205 EHYQI
-217 DLPAGRYV
+217 NLPAGRYV
-225 LKASYYTRYDNYYD
+225 LKASLYTHYENQGDNYF
-239 PDGLNEYCYARISGI
+239 ARISDI
-254 ATDDVQAN
+254 ATDDAQAN
-262 ATAYLSGLA
+262 ATAYLGALV

-368 VQVSSNQKIDD
+368 VQVSSNQSIDD
-379 WAFNTDQRYTIDNM
+379 WAFNTSQRYTIDNM

-406 TGLEAQDADV
+406 TGLEVQDADV
-416 TNLVIPSTVRYNG
+416 TDLVIPSTVRYNG

-459 NDYGLS
+459 NDWGLS
-465 DYRAITD
+465 DYRAITN
-472 LEIPANVERMGNYI
+472 LEIPANVERMGENVVY
-486 VNNCPQLQRIKVNA
+486 NCPQLRRIKVNA
-500 EVPPTLGSLDNNR
+500 EVPPTLGSLDNES
-513 YYDEYGNSTY
+513 YSDERAYIKIT
-523 HYLRIVIPRESFH
+523 IPRESFH
-536 AYRLVNAWN
+536 AYRLVSAWK
-545 TDYNVLIGGDEGITV
+545 TDRTVLIGGDEGVTV
-560 NTGKIAAGDL
+560 STGKIAAGDL
-570 GHVVVEEAG
+570 GHVVIEEAG
-579 YLQEV
+579 YLPEV
-584 NKLIIEGELNADD
+584 NKLIIEGELNSDD
-597 WSKIG
+597 WSKIK

-609 LDLSKALIDEIPSN
+609 LDLSKALIDEIPSY
-623 AFNGRWAIDKV
+623 AFNERWAIDKV
-634 VLPPTLKKIGSYAF
+634 VLPPTLKKIGTYAF
-648 QNTSLTSVNIPD
+648 QKTSLTSVNIPD
-660 NVETIENNAFGR
+660 NVETIAEYAFSNAR
-672 VKRLQEVHLPD
+672 QLQEVHLPD
-683 NLTALGG
+683 SLTSLGNY
-690 SAFEYCRNL
+690 AFEECRSL
-699 RAVKIPS
+699 RTVKIPA
-706 KIKVITWYAFRDCS
+706 KLKEIPWYAFQHCK
-720 SLQSVELHDSITGF
+720 SLQSVELHDGITGI
-734 GNESFAGCDL
+734 GDYSFNNCDL
-744 REITLPKST
+744 REMTLPKST
-753 TAVGNHA
+753 TWVG
-760 FEGNANL
+760 GNAFNGNTNL
-767 SKVTFNEGL
+767 SKVTLNEGL
-776 IYIGESA
+776 IDIWAEA
-783 FQNTAIDTLNC
+783 FYNTAIDTLNC
-794 PSTLRNIYNS
+794 PSTLRNIRNS

-809 RNLRQIY
+809 RNLRQIN
-816 LNEGLTRIEMYAL
+816 LNEGLTRIEVYAL

-848 GAFDDCDSLVTIE
+848 AAFDGCDSLVTIE
-861 ARSVMPPNTDN
+861 ARSVMPPNTDG
-872 GCPLTSADLTKAILY
+872 GCPLTVNDLTKAVLY
-887 VPVWSLAEY
+887 VPVWSLSEY

-938 DIELTV
+938 DIELTY

-952 QGNTD
+952 HNNSD

-981 PYAKYSYKQNY
+981 PFTKYIYEGGYYDY
-992 YYNENY
+992 YYNQNY
-998 RHLRPTS
+998 RYLRPTS

-1021 WNATNRWQF
+1021 WNATDRWQF

-1091 PDDKNGNYDAAQ
+1091 PNDENGNNYYAAQ

-1227 QRIRAAYDSNTHTA
+1227 QRIRAAYDSNAHTA

-1373 DAVATGINAATVNEA
+1373 DAVATGINAATANEA

-1416 KGIK
+1416 KVIK

>member
-1 MCLTICGTY
+1 
-10 TPVKCPIEII
+10 
-20 IIERTT
+20 
-26 NITFLTLTHTTMGKT
+26 MGKT
-41 NAKMCSH
+41 NAKMQGH
-48 KATQVLPLS
+48 KAVHVLPLS

-108 VVTPVLPD
+108 VVTPVQPD

-143 FAQLWKHNSWRSTN
+143 FAQLWKHNSWQSTN
-157 EKAGSTTQQSWEI
+157 EAAESTTQQSWEI

-182 SCYNGSYGT
+182 SCNNRNSCT
-191 FQVTLNDSTIISRG
+191 FQVTLNDSTIISK
-205 NWDSTEDRLYQI
+205 NSWSSTEGQLYQI

-225 LKASYYTRYDNYYD
+225 LKASYYTYYENQ
-239 PDGLNEYCYARISGI
+239 NENCYARISGI
-254 ATDDVQAN
+254 AIDDAQAN
-262 ATAYLSGLA
+262 ATAYLGALA
-271 DYPALKQE
+271 SYPGLKQE
-279 LQTALDNSSAA
+279 LQTALDNYNAA
-290 PDDEALYNTLA
+290 PDNEALYNTLA
-301 ATLND
+301 ATLTD
-306 VRTAV
+306 VSKATM
-311 SYYPLIQKD
+311 YYPLIQKD

-342 GRAIDVNTSTSAN
+342 GRAINVNTSTSAE
-355 YLAAFD
+355 YLAAFE

-368 VQVSSNQKIDD
+368 VQVTSNQKIDE
-379 WAFNTDQRYTIDNM
+379 WAINTDQRYTIDNM
-393 GYYLDQDHKVAAC
+393 GYYLDQEHKVAAC
-406 TGLEAQDADV
+406 TGLQVQDADV

-453 RTLRHI
+453 RTLLHI

-794 PSTLRNIYNS
+794 PSTLRNIYNG

-809 RNLRQIY
+809 RNLRQIN
-816 LNEGLTRIEMYAL
+816 LNEGLTRIEVYAL

-837 VLPSSLEYCAG
+837 VLPSSLEYCSQS
-848 GAFDDCDSLVTIE
+848 AFDDCDSLVTIE

-872 GCPLTSADLTKAILY
+872 GCPLTSADLTKAVLY

-944 TNNQITDS
+944 TSNQITDS
-952 QGNTD
+952 QGNSD

-1196 VDQESIT
+1196 VDQENIT

-1286 PAVSQ
+1286 PTVSQ

-1373 DAVATGINAATVNEA
+1373 DAVATGINAATTNEA

-1416 KGIK
+1416 KVIK

>member
-1 MCLTICGTY
+1 
-10 TPVKCPIEII
+10 
-20 IIERTT
+20 
-26 NITFLTLTHTTMGKT
+26 MGKT

-93 MASRAPRLAMADSSS
+93 MASRAPRLAVADSSE
-108 VVTPVLPD
+108 VVSPVLPD

-133 AEEVVPDTIP
+133 TDQVLPDTIP
-143 FAQLWKHNSWRSTN
+143 FAQLWKHNSWQSTN
-157 EKAGSTTQQSWEI
+157 EAAESTTQQSWEI
-170 ICNRPTKLTFNY
+170 ICNRPTKLFFNY
-182 SCYNGSYGT
+182 ACNNNSSSS
-191 FQVTLNDSTIISRG
+191 FQVTLNDSTIIGRG
-205 NWDSTEDRLYQI
+205 GWNSTEGEHYQI
-217 DLPAGRYV
+217 ELPAGRYV
-225 LKASYYTRYDNYYD
+225 LKASFYTYYENQN
-239 PDGLNEYCYARISGI
+239 GYCYARISGI
-254 ATDDVQAN
+254 ATDDAQSN
-262 ATAYLSGLA
+262 ATAYLSGLV

-279 LQTALDNSSAA
+279 LQTALDNSNAA

-342 GRAIDVNTSTSAN
+342 GRAIDVNTSTSAD
-355 YLAAFD
+355 YLAAFE

-368 VQVSSNQKIDD
+368 VQVTSNQSIDD
-379 WAFNTDQRYTIDNM
+379 WAINTDKRYTIDNM
-393 GYYLDQDHKVAAC
+393 GYYLDQEHKVAAC
-406 TGLEAQDADV
+406 TGLQVQDADV
-416 TNLVIPSTVRYNG
+416 TDLVIPSTVRYNG

-459 NDYGLS
+459 NDWGLS

-472 LEIPANVERMGNYI
+472 LEIPANVERMGDNVVY
-486 VNNCPQLQRIKVNA
+486 NCPQLRRIKVNA
-500 EVPPTLGSLDNNR
+500 EVPPTLGSLDNNS
-513 YYDEYGNSTY
+513 YYDDYDGRTY
-523 HYLRIVIPRESFH
+523 RYLRIVIPRESFH

-545 TDYNVLIGGDEGITV
+545 TDHNVLIGGDEGITV

-584 NKLIIEGELNADD
+584 NKLIIEGELNSDD
-597 WSKIG
+597 WSKIK

-609 LDLSKALIDEIPSN
+609 LDLSKALIDEIPN
-623 AFNGRWAIDKV
+623 EAFNGRWAIDKV
-634 VLPPTLKKIGSYAF
+634 VLPPTLKKIGSFAF
-648 QNTSLTSVNIPD
+648 QGTALTSVNIPD
-660 NVETIENNAFGR
+660 NVETIKECAFSQ
-672 VKRLQEVHLPD
+672 VKQLQEVHLPD
-683 NLTALGG
+683 SLTSLGNY
-690 SAFEYCRNL
+690 AFAECRSL
-699 RAVKIPS
+699 RTVKIPT
-706 KIKVITWYAFRDCS
+706 KLKTIPDYTFQNCR
-720 SLQSVELHDSITGF
+720 SLQSVELHDSITAF
-734 GNESFAGCDL
+734 EDYSFNNCDL

-753 TAVGNHA
+753 TWVG
-760 FEGNANL
+760 GNAFNGNTNL
-767 SKVTFNEGL
+767 SKVTLNEGL
-776 IYIGESA
+776 IDIWAEA
-783 FQNTAIDTLNC
+783 FYNTAIDTLNC
-794 PSTLRNIYNS
+794 PSTLRNIYNG

-809 RNLRQIY
+809 GNLRQIN
-816 LNEGLTRIEMYAL
+816 LNEGLTRIEVYAL

-848 GAFDDCDSLVTIE
+848 AAFDGCDSLVTIE

-872 GCPLTSADLTKAILY
+872 GCPLTSADLTKAVLY

-952 QGNTD
+952 HDNTD

-981 PYAKYSYKQNY
+981 PYAKYYYKGGDH
-992 YYNENY
+992 YYNNDY
-998 RHLRPTS
+998 RYLRPTS

-1091 PDDKNGNYDAAQ
+1091 PNDKNGNYYAAQ

-1227 QRIRAAYDSNTHTA
+1227 QRIRAAYDSNAHTA

-1301 AINERPLNNGQALLG
+1301 AINERPLNNGQAQLG

-1373 DAVATGINAATVNEA
+1373 DAVATGINAATTNEA

-1416 KGIK
+1416 KVIK